1 MKIGKLNQSLLV
13 AILALVLVVSS
24 LTAYAVVLFSFRVNG
39 NTNGNT
45 DTIGSSVI
53 SAEMTQT
60 TLDFTT
66 PGKKIDLPLTVKSTA
81 KTNVTYNF
89 GLSVAATDGS
99 SVTSDELTRLSSAI
113 LVYLDGDF
121 CGTLASLTANG
132 EAKLGTN
139 YLVGS
144 GTEHTRTHTW
154 QFELHIA
161 TEAALLGK
169 NIDVKIATYI
179 SSVDYTKYMFVSN
192 SDDFVKAADD
202 TNSGLVDKTQTI
214 VLADDVTL
222 SQAVEFANPV
232 NIELNGNTL
241 TLGANITLSGEG
253 MYTLSSCNKLSN
265 SPNVGGGKILLDG
278 EKAALDIADFT
289 SFDGTNIGAQ
299 YSANTQAVKYSAE
312 LVYNLLQ
319 TRMPT
324 NLADGVQSGDAID
337 PFGALGF
344 YKNAAN
350 VAVVGDCTYADG
362 VITANNV
369 TATSQTSVTV
379 TVWAQS
385 FTCGLRVVGG
395 DNATTL
401 QSLLANELK
410 HIPNSTTIDAV
421 TYDVFLPKYIEGK
434 NMRIEWASSDPD
446 SISADGKLADVLKEN
461 TTVTLYA
468 TIYVNDGVYATTTF
482 TFKVTSQTR
491 ETKFKYLVA
500 QLSPIKLTK
509 VYKGETDA
517 YYYLPVVDSTNAN
530 DYRTKFTM
538 YNNDN
543 SSVTWAAFRDI
554 GLTNLTYTVKSG
566 YNFITFDS
574 TAQAVYLNSATFYTF
589 AQMTVTGDFGDGE
602 TYTENVNVIIEL
614 GSNSEL
620 YELVFSYVE
629 KTINDV
635 DILQNMLDTRVMYGA
650 KYECGDFYLPAEY
663 QGIAITCAPATANG
677 SGISAI
683 TKETVKGEEM
693 WRVTV
698 DPTKFASS
706 ESSQGIK
713 VTVKK
718 DGDTSDGQNRVLYV
732 VAPAVIKPDS
742 DGFANYS
749 VFNSVKY
756 QTVQKYSYTVDDTDK
771 LEERIKALPTVT
783 VSEADNALDVS
794 KRTGFVTNNDG
805 TVTNTTADYIL
816 AVDVNRVFE
825 LKLYVGNDSGASN
838 SHNKAYQFAQLLAW
852 ATGSDKANLPVTVTG
867 YSGTATSEVKSDG
880 KSYMNTT
887 ETAVLKAF
895 LISDVGFTEA
905 EYDTWWAKAT
915 TTPENGRVID
925 DYTKITELAA
935 SMSLS
940 NGMNYFK
947 YTELLQWA
955 LNEKDFDGIAA
966 GGNNQDSPPNLGT
979 IGLNNIDMSGGK
991 GVTSTTLDWTS
1002 NPSNWTVS
1010 AINSSAWD
1018 RYKQSKYYT
1027 QSTVYVEDHT
1037 EYISDAEAQ
1046 CIMAFWFGISTQTNA
1061 KAYAQAFL
1069 NACIIPTYLHEDGA
1083 GILVNAIYGKLREK
1097 ETIGFTVAM
1106 TDGVP
1111 QVSILDYS
1119 VEGVNSYLGLTSF
1132 VASGSVSSNKV
1143 VLPAFI
1149 TTSSVNGCFNR
1160 VTKLDADRTET
1171 KLTKFV
1177 MKACTSGYTTLDLT
1191 TLSRLTDVAHMD
1203 FSYNSGISSI
1213 GDVLNLDIKKISY
1226 LDVYG
1231 VDVHGKYLTYVLE
1244 NIKVNNTGATIY
1256 YRNNENERTAYAATS
1271 TSTSDELRFLNELTK
1286 VDSPYLLLANKL
1298 NAGNG
1303 DKTVQWYVNEGNP
1316 AYLIDDAGIDKFDTV
1331 ATAEAMGMLMSNYY
1345 ACTNDVTVKYKDV
1358 TYNLQKNNVYKISYI
1373 DGTNPQFVFTKIGTT
1388 LDGVVTE
1395 TPDVNN
1401 IDWTVATVEK
1411 KQTSEQISA
1420 TNDADPIYTSLTFGN
1435 LKTESDDNNYS
1446 TIVPLTSYGWWGY
1459 KATQLYFGN
1468 SSMPVYAVYSI
1479 KKTVKVEYVYRFY
1492 PNGVRCITKH
1502 YLKGNSVIDVEYTE
1516 SDYLEFSVTEYRTY
1530 TLYFAHTSNSNVSTN
1545 TNLSQILNSSIGTSS
1560 NTQSDFESFRVGSTS
1575 GTKYVYRENGHAI
1588 YSVSD
1593 NGCTASF
1600 STDTTFS
1607 GSSVSDVKAS
1617 MENELSKLTSTD
1629 SAYIA
1634 NIKSDK
1640 SYTENTFITYTNP
1653 IVSTSDLTNA
1663 MDKATAAMDR
1673 NNYVLYKYTGTT
1685 VTDSPYVVEG
1695 ESRLMSCTQNQ
1706 GYRLRFTVGSGSTAG
1721 YSFTTIS
1728 LVENAAAINMQA
1740 ILTEANQH
1748 INDGLFGNYY
1758 GNYYCYNGNTRTIG
1772 NVTYTN
1778 GYVYRL
1784 LLKADRSGF
1793 YFEHDN
1799 LPDERK
1805 TFTSYGTSSALVSEL
1820 VKALNKSSGCLS
1832 KGAIVYYRADNGDK
1846 DAFYAKGLYE
1856 LTYNSSTKI
1865 YYFKSMGGLGNQNM
1879 DITKDSSGNEAAA
1892 TFLLNSIVGQ
1902 NLSASGIS
1910 KFTNIRYIGTTS
1922 SSFYSGTGGSE
1933 QVEIVA
1939 RIVDGDTVYER
1950 YFLVTVSA

>member
-45 DTIGSSVI
+45 DTIGGSVI

-66 PGKKIDLPLTVKSTA
+66 PGEKIDLPLTVKSTA

-169 NIDVKIATYI
+169 NIDVKIATYV

-192 SDDFVKAADD
+192 ADDFVKAADD

-253 MYTLSSCNKLSN
+253 MYTLSSCNKLAN
-265 SPNVGGGKILLDG
+265 SPSIGSGNILLDG

-289 SFDGTNIGAQ
+289 SLDGTNIGAQ
-299 YSANTQAVKYSAE
+299 YSANTQVYDYSAD
-312 LVYNLLQ
+312 LVGNLL
-319 TRMPT
+319 RDRVSA
-324 NLADGVQSGDAID
+324 NLANGVQSGETIGM
-337 PFGALGF
+337 FGALDF
-344 YKNAAN
+344 YANIAN
-350 VAVVGDCTYADG
+350 VTLDGDCTYNNG
-362 VITANNV
+362 KITASNI
-369 TATSQTSVTV
+369 TATSQTSVAV
-379 TVWAQS
+379 AVGAYN

-395 DNATTL
+395 DNAATL
-401 QSLLANELK
+401 SGILADELK
-410 HIPNSTTIDAV
+410 HIPNTIVGDAV

-434 NMRIEWASSDPD
+434 NVRIEWASSDPD

-530 DYRTKFTM
+530 DYRTQFTM

-635 DILQNMLDTRVMYGA
+635 DILQNMLDTRVKYGA

-683 TKETVKGEEM
+683 TKETVNGEEM

-718 DGDTSDGQNRVLYV
+718 DGDTSDGQNLVLYV

-756 QTVQKYSYTVDDTDK
+756 QTVQKYSYTVDDK
-771 LEERIKALPTVT
+771 LEERLALLPDVT
-783 VSEADNALDVS
+783 VSAADKELAVS
-794 KRTGFVTNNDG
+794 KRTGFVTNSDG
-805 TVTNTTADYIL
+805 AVTNTTADYIL
-816 AVDVNRVFE
+816 AVDADNVKE
-825 LKLYVGNDSGASN
+825 LKFAVGNDSGASN

-852 ATGSDKANLPVTVTG
+852 ATGDVKDATLPVAVTG

-895 LISDVGFTEA
+895 LISDVGFNEA
-905 EYDTWWAKAT
+905 EYDSLWKKAT
-915 TTPENGRVID
+915 TSPSGRVID
-925 DYTKITELAA
+925 DYTEITSLAA
-935 SMSLS
+935 SMSVS
-940 NGMNYFK
+940 ASDKKTYFK
-947 YTELLQWA
+947 YTEMLQWA
-955 LNEKDFDGIAA
+955 LNEKDFPGA
-966 GGNNQDSPPNLGT
+966 GGSSIYSPPNLSYVGKY
-979 IGLNNIDMSGGK
+979 NIDMSGSGTNY
-991 GVTSTTLDWTS
+991 TSKVLNWDS
-1002 NPSNWTVS
+1002 NPSNWERGWVRS
-1010 AINSSAWD
+1010 WD
-1018 RYKQSKYYT
+1018 RSKYNDGDY
-1027 QSTVYVEDHT
+1027 YVEDQT

-1046 CIMAFWFGISTQTNA
+1046 CIMAFWFGIDSTQTNA
-1061 KAYAQAFL
+1061 KAFAAAFL
-1069 NACIIPTYLHEDGA
+1069 KACIVPTYLDEDGA
-1083 GILVNAIYGKLREK
+1083 GVLVNAIYDKLQ
-1097 ETIGFTVAM
+1097 TSGSSFTVAM

-1119 VEGVNSYLGLTSF
+1119 VEGVNNYLGLTSF
-1132 VASGSVSSNKV
+1132 VVSGSVSSNKV

-1177 MKACTSGYTTLDLT
+1177 MKACTSGYTTLELT
-1191 TLSRLTDVAHMD
+1191 TLSRLTDVSHMD
-1203 FSYNSGISSI
+1203 FSYNNGISSI

-1231 VDVHGKYLTYVLE
+1231 VNVSGKYLEYVLE
-1244 NIKVNNTGATIY
+1244 NIKVNNTSATIY
-1256 YRNNENERTAYAATS
+1256 YNNNTVHTAYTATT
-1271 TSTSDELRFLNELTK
+1271 TSTSDELRFLKELTN
-1286 VDSPYLLLANKL
+1286 VDSPYLLLANKV
-1298 NAGNG
+1298 NVGNG

-1316 AYLIDDAGIDKFDTV
+1316 AYLVNDAVVDKFS
-1331 ATAEAMGMLMSNYY
+1331 EISIKEEMGRLMSNYY
-1345 ACTNDVTVKYKDV
+1345 ACTADVTV
-1358 TYNLQKNNVYKISYI
+1358 TYNGTTYDLRKNNVYQISYEVQ
-1373 DGTNPQFVFTKIGTT
+1373 GTSSTGSFVFTSVGTFESA
-1388 LDGVVTE
+1388 VTE
-1395 TPDVNN
+1395 TPDGNN
-1401 IDWTVATVEK
+1401 IDWTGATTNTTQDYVE
-1411 KQTSEQISA
+1411 TVSTA
-1420 TNDADPIYTSLTFGN
+1420 TTPEEPYYTERYYN
-1435 LKTESDDNNYS
+1435 SDTDNNLS
-1446 TIVPLTSYGWWGY
+1446 EIGNVSSLLTSNIGRI
-1459 KATQLYFGN
+1459 YFGN
-1468 SSMPVYAVYSI
+1468 RAW
-1479 KKTVKVEYVYRFY
+1479 TYVYGLYKVDKVDTLVSTYRLY
-1492 PNGVRCITKH
+1492 PNGTRTIIKR
-1502 YLKGNSVIDVEYTE
+1502 YLKDFSVVDVEY
-1516 SDYLEFSVTEYRTY
+1516 SDGDYIEFSVTETRTY
-1530 TLYFAHTSNSNVSTN
+1530 NLYFVKTDNASNVT
-1545 TNLSQILNSSIGTSS
+1545 QILKDSLPSWWGGTIDTSAYQAFTYNNTSYTYKQNSGAYYTSTFIS
-1560 NTQSDFESFRVGSTS
+1560 RMGSTKS
-1575 GTKYVYRENGHAI
+1575 I
-1588 YSVSD
+1588 
-1593 NGCTASF
+1593 TA
-1600 STDTTFS
+1600 
-1607 GSSVSDVKAS
+1607 
-1617 MENELSKLTSTD
+1617 TSTD
-1629 SAYIA
+1629 SAYSQMVTYITGLS
-1634 NIKSDK
+1634 KTSPE
-1640 SYTENTFITYTNP
+1640 YTDNVVTAVSKVENVLFTYTNP
-1653 IVSTSDLTNA
+1653 IAASADITNA
-1663 MDKATAAMDR
+1663 IDKATAAMDV
-1673 NNYVLYKYTGTT
+1673 NNRVLYKYTGAT
-1685 VTDSPYVVEG
+1685 VTDNYYENGNPVSKEYT
-1695 ESRLMSCTQNQ
+1695 RNQ
-1706 GYRLRFTVGSGSTAG
+1706 GYRLTFAASGGTMLGG
-1721 YSFTTIS
+1721 YSLAKYTLQETADA
-1728 LVENAAAINMQA
+1728 VNMQA
-1740 ILTEANQH
+1740 ILTEANLH
-1748 INDGLFGNYY
+1748 VNDGLFGNYY
-1758 GNYYCYNGNTRTIG
+1758 GNYYCYNGDTRTIG
-1772 NVTYTN
+1772 NVTYTK

-1799 LPDERK
+1799 LPDVKK
-1805 TFTSYGTSSALVSEL
+1805 TFTIYNDADSFMDALVN
-1820 VKALNKSSGCLS
+1820 ALNNSVGCL
-1832 KGAIVYYRADNGDK
+1832 KEGAIVYYNGGQSTY
-1846 DAFYAKGLYE
+1846 YAKGLFE
-1856 LTYNSSTKI
+1856 LTRNEQTLT
-1865 YYFKSMGGLGNQNM
+1865 YYFKSMGGLGNQTSPKDTGTFM
-1879 DITKDSSGNEAAA
+1879 LSSIT
-1892 TFLLNSIVGQ
+1892 GQ
-1902 NLSASGIS
+1902 NLSINGIS
-1910 KFTNIRYIGTTS
+1910 KFTNIRYIGSDTTDY
-1922 SSFYSGTGGSE
+1922 YSGTGGSE

>member
-66 PGKKIDLPLTVKSTA
+66 PGEKIDLPLTVKSTA
-81 KTNVTYNF
+81 KTNATYNF

-169 NIDVKIATYI
+169 NIDVKIATYV

-192 SDDFVKAADD
+192 ADDFVKAADD

-232 NIELNGNTL
+232 NLELNGNTL

-265 SPNVGGGKILLDG
+265 SPNVGSGKILLDG

-289 SFDGTNIGAQ
+289 SLDGTNIGAQ

-324 NLADGVQSGDAID
+324 NLADGVQSGDTID

-344 YKNAAN
+344 YQNAAN
-350 VAVVGDCTYADG
+350 VTLDGDCTYNNG
-362 VITANNV
+362 KITASNI
-369 TATSQTSVTV
+369 TATSQTSVAV
-379 TVWAQS
+379 AVGAYN

-395 DNATTL
+395 NNAATL
-401 QSLLANELK
+401 SGILANELK
-410 HIPNSTTIDAV
+410 HIPNTIVGDAV
-421 TYDVFLPKYIEGK
+421 TYDVFLPKYIDGK
-434 NMRIEWASSDPD
+434 NVRIEWASSDPD

-530 DYRTKFTM
+530 DYRTQFTM
-538 YNNDN
+538 YKNDN

-620 YELVFSYVE
+620 YELVFSHVE
-629 KTINDV
+629 KTMNDV
-635 DILQNMLDTRVMYGA
+635 DILQNLLDTRVTYGA
-650 KYECGDFYLPAEY
+650 KYEKGDFYLPTAY
-663 QGIAITCAPATANG
+663 QGIDITCQPATTSG
-677 SGISAI
+677 SGISSI
-683 TKETVKGEEM
+683 TKVNVDGEDK
-693 WRVTV
+693 WHVAV
-698 DPTKFASS
+698 DPAKFTSG

-756 QTVQKYSYTVDDTDK
+756 QTVQKYSYAVDDK
-771 LEERIKALPTVT
+771 LEERLALLPDVT
-783 VSEADNALDVS
+783 VSAADKELAVS
-794 KRTGFVTNNDG
+794 KRTGFVTNSDG
-805 TVTNTTADYIL
+805 VVTNTTADYIL
-816 AVDVNRVFE
+816 AVDADNVKE
-825 LKLYVGNDSGASN
+825 LKFAVGNDSGASN

-852 ATGSDKANLPVTVTG
+852 ATGSDKAYLPVTVTG

-895 LISDVGFTEA
+895 LISDVGFNEA
-905 EYDTWWAKAT
+905 EYDSLWKKAT
-915 TTPENGRVID
+915 TSPKGRVID
-925 DYTKITELAA
+925 DYTEITELAA
-935 SMSLS
+935 SMSVS
-940 NGMNYFK
+940 ASDKKTYFK
-947 YTELLQWA
+947 YTEMLQWA
-955 LNEKDFDGIAA
+955 LNEKDFPGA
-966 GGNNQDSPPNLGT
+966 GGSSIYSPPNLSYVGKY
-979 IGLNNIDMSGGK
+979 NIDMSGSGTNY
-991 GVTSTTLDWTS
+991 TSKVLNWDS
-1002 NPSNWTVS
+1002 NPSNWERGET
-1010 AINSSAWD
+1010 SSWD
-1018 RYKQSKYYT
+1018 RSKYNDGDY
-1027 QSTVYVEDHT
+1027 YVEDQT

-1046 CIMAFWFGISTQTNA
+1046 CIMAFWFGIDSTQTNA

-1069 NACIIPTYLHEDGA
+1069 NACIVPTYLHEDGA
-1083 GILVNAIYGKLREK
+1083 GRLVKAIYDKLQ
-1097 ETIGFTVAM
+1097 TSGSSFTVAM

-1119 VEGVNSYLGLTSF
+1119 VEGVNNYLGLTSF
-1132 VASGSVSSNKV
+1132 VVSGNVSNNKV

-1177 MKACTSGYTTLDLT
+1177 MKACTSGYTTLELT
-1191 TLSRLTDVAHMD
+1191 TLSRLTDVSHMD
-1203 FSYNSGISSI
+1203 FSYNNGISSI

-1231 VDVHGKYLTYVLE
+1231 VNVKGKYLEYVLE
-1244 NIKVNNTGATIY
+1244 NIKVNNTTATIY
-1256 YRNNENERTAYAATS
+1256 YSNNENNHTAYVATS
-1271 TSTSDELRFLNELTK
+1271 TSTSDELRFLKELTN
-1286 VDSPYLLLANKL
+1286 VDSPYLLLANKV
-1298 NAGNG
+1298 NVGNG
-1303 DKTVQWYVNEGNP
+1303 DKIVQWYVNEGNP
-1316 AYLIDDAGIDKFDTV
+1316 AYLVNDAGVDKFTEIS
-1331 ATAEAMGMLMSNYY
+1331 TKEAMGRLMSNYY
-1345 ACTNDVTVKYKDV
+1345 ACTADVTVAYNGK
-1358 TYNLQKNNVYKISYI
+1358 TYDLHQNNVYQISYETQ
-1373 DGTNPQFVFTKIGTT
+1373 GTSSTGSFEFKSVGAFESA
-1388 LDGVVTE
+1388 VTE
-1395 TPDVNN
+1395 TPDGNN
-1401 IDWTVATVEK
+1401 IDWTGATTNTTQDYVETVSTPTVEEPVYTGITVNNLG
-1411 KQTSEQISA
+1411 QEVGQYTLIASDTSWWGTGFTIRFGNTNSA
-1420 TNDADPIYTSLTFGN
+1420 TIYALYSVTKLVT
-1435 LKTESDDNNYS
+1435 LES
-1446 TIVPLTSYGWWGY
+1446 
-1459 KATQLYFGN
+1459 
-1468 SSMPVYAVYSI
+1468 
-1479 KKTVKVEYVYRFY
+1479 VYRFY
-1492 PNGVRCITKH
+1492 PNGTRYIVKR
-1502 YLKGNSVIDVEYTE
+1502 YLKNDSVVEAEYNDGDYFEYRVTE
-1516 SDYLEFSVTEYRTY
+1516 SRTY
-1530 TLYFAHTSNSNVSTN
+1530 TLYFVKTSRNSNSLTQIFNATVGRVN
-1545 TNLSQILNSSIGTSS
+1545 TNNYNSFTYNNTTYTYRQNGHVYYTSS
-1560 NTQSDFESFRVGSTS
+1560 
-1575 GTKYVYRENGHAI
+1575 A
-1588 YSVSD
+1588 
-1593 NGCTASF
+1593 TA
-1600 STDTTFS
+1600 TMGNKTIAATT
-1607 GSSVSDVKAS
+1607 
-1617 MENELSKLTSTD
+1617 TD
-1629 SAYIA
+1629 SAYSQMVNYLSALSPSSTEYID
-1634 NIKSDK
+1634 NIVNNSSAVE
-1640 SYTENTFITYTNP
+1640 SYVFTYTNP
-1653 IVSTSDLTNA
+1653 IATSADITNA
-1663 MDKATAAMDR
+1663 IDKATAAMDV
-1673 NNYVLYKYTGTT
+1673 NNRVLYKYTGAT
-1685 VTDSPYVVEG
+1685 VTDNYYENGNPVSKQY
-1695 ESRLMSCTQNQ
+1695 TANQ
-1706 GYRLRFTVGSGSTAG
+1706 GYRLSFAASSGTSTGG
-1721 YSFTTIS
+1721 YSLSTIN

-1740 ILTEANQH
+1740 ILVEANQH

-1758 GNYYCYNGNTRTIG
+1758 GNYYCYNGTTRTVG

-1784 LLKADRSGF
+1784 MLNSDRTSF
-1793 YFEHDN
+1793 YFEYGDS
-1799 LPDERK
+1799 LGVKK
-1805 TFTSYGTSSALVSEL
+1805 TFTTYTTYTSFMQALVD
-1820 VKALNKSSGCLS
+1820 ALNNSTGCL
-1832 KGAIVYYRADNGDK
+1832 KEGAIAYYTGTK
-1846 DAFYAKGLYE
+1846 DIFYAKGLFE
-1856 LTYNSSTKI
+1856 LTYNPETMV
-1865 YYFKSMGGLGNQNM
+1865 YYFKSFGGLGNQTSPKDTGTFM
-1879 DITKDSSGNEAAA
+1879 LSSIT
-1892 TFLLNSIVGQ
+1892 GQ
-1902 NLSASGIS
+1902 NLSINGIS
-1910 KFTNIRYIGTTS
+1910 KFTNIRYIGSDTTDY
-1922 SSFYSGTGGSE
+1922 YSGTGGSE

>member
-66 PGKKIDLPLTVKSTA
+66 PGEKIDLPLTVKSTA

-113 LVYLDGDF
+113 LVYLDGNF

-169 NIDVKIATYI
+169 NIDVKIATYV

-192 SDDFVKAADD
+192 ADDFVKAADD

-253 MYTLSSCNKLSN
+253 MYTLSSCNKLAN
-265 SPNVGGGKILLDG
+265 SPSIGSGNILLDG

-289 SFDGTNIGAQ
+289 SLDGTNIGAQ
-299 YSANTQAVKYSAE
+299 YSANTQAAKYSAE

-324 NLADGVQSGDAID
+324 NLADGVQSGDTID

-350 VAVVGDCTYADG
+350 VAVVGDCTYNNG
-362 VITANNV
+362 VITASQV

-379 TVWAQS
+379 TVGGQS

-395 DNATTL
+395 DNAATL
-401 QSLLANELK
+401 SGILADELK
-410 HIPNSTTIDAV
+410 HIPNTIVGDAV
-421 TYDVFLPKYIEGK
+421 TYDVFLPKYIDGK
-434 NMRIEWASSDPD
+434 NVRIEWASSDPD

-530 DYRTKFTM
+530 DYRTQFTM

-635 DILQNMLDTRVMYGA
+635 DILQNMLDTRVKYGA

-683 TKETVKGEEM
+683 TKENVNGEEM

-756 QTVQKYSYTVDDTDK
+756 QTVQKYSYAVDDK
-771 LEERIKALPTVT
+771 LEERLALLPDVT
-783 VSEADNALDVS
+783 VSAADKELAVS
-794 KRTGFVTNNDG
+794 KRTGFVTNSDG
-805 TVTNTTADYIL
+805 AVTNTTADYIL
-816 AVDVNRVFE
+816 AVDADNVKE
-825 LKLYVGNDSGASN
+825 LKFAVGNDSGASN

-852 ATGSDKANLPVTVTG
+852 ATGDVKDATLPVAVTG
-867 YSGTATSEVKSDG
+867 YSVGGTTEVISDG
-880 KSYMNTT
+880 KKYMNAS

-895 LISDVGFTEA
+895 LISDVGFTE
-905 EYDTWWAKAT
+905 EQYKTLWAKAT
-915 TTPENGRVID
+915 TTPNGRVID
-925 DYTKITELAA
+925 DYTEITSLAA
-935 SMSLS
+935 SMSS
-940 NGMNYFK
+940 SSGMTYFK

-955 LNEKDFDGIAA
+955 LNEKDFPGA
-966 GGNNQDSPPNLGT
+966 GGQSVYSPPNLGT
-979 IGLNNIDMSGGK
+979 IGLYNVDMSGGN
-991 GVTSTTLDWTS
+991 GTSSTTLNWSS
-1002 NPSNWTVS
+1002 NPSTWSYVTPSGWGEV
-1010 AINSSAWD
+1010 
-1018 RYKQSKYYT
+1018 YKRSKYYK
-1027 QSTVYVEDHT
+1027 QSTVYIEDQT

-1046 CIMAFWFGISTQTNA
+1046 CIMAFWFGVDSNANKTNA
-1061 KAYAQAFL
+1061 KAFATAFL
-1069 NACIIPTYLHEDGA
+1069 KACIVPTYLDEDGA
-1083 GILVNAIYGKLREK
+1083 GILVNAIYDKLREN
-1097 ETIGFTVAM
+1097 ETGGFAVGI

-1119 VEGVNSYLGLTSF
+1119 VEGVNNYLGLTSF
-1132 VASGSVSSNKV
+1132 VVSGSVSSNKV
-1143 VLPAFI
+1143 VLPVFI

-1177 MKACTSGYTTLDLT
+1177 MKACTSGYTTLELT
-1191 TLSRLTDVAHMD
+1191 TLSRLTDVSHMD
-1203 FSYNSGISSI
+1203 FSYNNGISSI

-1231 VDVHGKYLTYVLE
+1231 VNVSGKYLEYVLE
-1244 NIKVNNTGATIY
+1244 NIKVNNTSATIY
-1256 YRNNENERTAYAATS
+1256 YNNNTVHTAYTATT

-1303 DKTVQWYVNEGNP
+1303 DKTVQWYVNKGNP
-1316 AYLIDDAGIDKFDTV
+1316 AYLVNDAGVDKFSEISTK
-1331 ATAEAMGMLMSNYY
+1331 EAMGRLMSNYY
-1345 ACTNDVTVKYKDV
+1345 ACTADVTV
-1358 TYNLQKNNVYKISYI
+1358 TYNGTTYDLSKNNVYKISYQVHSTAG
-1373 DGTNPQFVFTKIGTT
+1373 DGIFAFDVVGTF
-1388 LDGVVTE
+1388 DQSVTE
-1395 TPDVNN
+1395 IPDKNN
-1401 IDWTVATVEK
+1401 IDWTGATIDLPGNYVETISVAVDEEPYYTDRTVSNLAEIGTVEDLTDSTLADNK
-1411 KQTSEQISA
+1411 KYVDFKNPDSWLRTLGFYRVTRTVYLISE
-1420 TNDADPIYTSLTFGN
+1420 
-1435 LKTESDDNNYS
+1435 
-1446 TIVPLTSYGWWGY
+1446 
-1459 KATQLYFGN
+1459 
-1468 SSMPVYAVYSI
+1468 
-1479 KKTVKVEYVYRFY
+1479 YRLY
-1492 PNGVRCITKH
+1492 PNGKRYITKT
-1502 YLKGNSVIDVEYTE
+1502 YLSDNAVKSVEYADR
-1516 SDYLEFSVTEYRTY
+1516 DYFQFDVIEKRIY
-1530 TLYFAHTSNSNVSTN
+1530 TLYFIKTTANSN
-1545 TNLSQILNSSIGTSS
+1545 NLVQILKGSATTTAGTPSTTNFEEHTVFYYGQDY
-1560 NTQSDFESFRVGSTS
+1560 NTPYT
-1575 GTKYVYRENGHAI
+1575 YRQNGHA
-1588 YSVSD
+1588 YYTSSA
-1593 NGCTASF
+1593 TA
-1600 STDTTFS
+1600 TMGNNTIAATT
-1607 GSSVSDVKAS
+1607 
-1617 MENELSKLTSTD
+1617 TD
-1629 SAYIA
+1629 SAYSQMVNYLSTLSPTSTEYID
-1634 NIKSDK
+1634 NIVNNSSAVE
-1640 SYTENTFITYTNP
+1640 SYVFTYTNP
-1653 IVSTSDLTNA
+1653 IAASSDITNA
-1663 MDKATAAMDR
+1663 IDKATAAMDV
-1673 NNYVLYKYTGTT
+1673 NNRVLYKYTGAT
-1685 VTDSPYVVEG
+1685 VTDNYYENGNPVSKKYT
-1695 ESRLMSCTQNQ
+1695 RNQ
-1706 GYRLRFTVGSGSTAG
+1706 GYRLSFAASSGTSTGG
-1721 YSFTTIS
+1721 YSLSTIN
-1728 LVENAAAINMQA
+1728 LVENAAAVNMQA
-1740 ILTEANQH
+1740 ILTEANLH
-1748 INDGLFGNYY
+1748 VNDGLFGNYY
-1758 GNYYCYNGNTRTIG
+1758 GNYYCYNGTTRTIG

-1784 LLKADRSGF
+1784 LLNSDRTSF

-1799 LPDERK
+1799 LPDARK
-1805 TFTSYGTSSALVSEL
+1805 TFTTYGSSNALVSEL
-1820 VKALNKSSGCLS
+1820 VNALNKSSGCLS
-1832 KGAIVYYRADNGDK
+1832 EGAIVYYRADNGDK

-1865 YYFKSMGGLGNQNM
+1865 YYFKSMGGLGNQSM
-1879 DITKDSSGNEAAA
+1879 DITKSGTTETAA
-1892 TFLLNSIVGQ
+1892 TFLLSSIVGQ

>member
-144 GTEHTRTHTW
+144 GTEHARTHTW

-169 NIDVKIATYI
+169 NIDVKIATYV

-192 SDDFVKAADD
+192 ADDFVKAADD

-253 MYTLSSCNKLSN
+253 MYTLSSCNKLAN
-265 SPNVGGGKILLDG
+265 SPNVGSGKILLDG
-278 EKAALDIADFT
+278 EKAVLDIADFT
-289 SFDGTNIGAQ
+289 SLDGTNIGAQ

-319 TRMPT
+319 TRMQT
-324 NLADGVQSGDAID
+324 NLADGVQSGGKID

-350 VAVVGDCTYADG
+350 VAVVDYCTYADG
-362 VITANNV
+362 VITASQV

-379 TVWAQS
+379 TVGAQS
-385 FTCGLRVVGG
+385 FICGLRVVGG

-434 NMRIEWASSDPD
+434 NVRIEWASSDPD

-530 DYRTKFTM
+530 DYRTQFTM
-538 YNNDN
+538 YNNDK

-635 DILQNMLDTRVMYGA
+635 DILQNMLDTRVKYGA

-683 TKETVKGEEM
+683 TKETVNGEEM

-713 VTVKK
+713 VTVIKE
-718 DGDTSDGQNRVLYV
+718 GDTSNGQQRILYV

-756 QTVQKYSYTVDDTDK
+756 QTVQKYDYTKDSK
-771 LEERIKALPTVT
+771 LEERIKALPTVP
-783 VSEADNALDVS
+783 VNEADKALKAS
-794 KRTGFVTNNDG
+794 ELTGFVVDKTKG
-805 TVTNTTADYIL
+805 TVTNATADYIL
-816 AVDVNRVFE
+816 AVDADNVTE
-825 LKLYVGNDSGASN
+825 LKFAVGNDSGASN
-838 SHNKAYQFAQLLAW
+838 SHDKAYQFAQLLAW
-852 ATGSDKANLPVTVTG
+852 ATGDVKDAPLPVAVTG
-867 YSGTATSEVKSDG
+867 YSGAATSEVKSDG
-880 KSYMNTT
+880 KSYMNAT

-895 LISDVGFTEA
+895 LISNVGFTEEKYKELWA
-905 EYDTWWAKAT
+905 EAT
-915 TTPENGRVID
+915 TTPKGRVID
-925 DYTKITELAA
+925 DYTEITSLAA

-955 LNEKDFDGIAA
+955 LNEKDFPGA
-966 GGNNQDSPPNLGT
+966 GGQSKDSPPNLGT
-979 IGLNNIDMSGGK
+979 IGLYNVDMSGGS
-991 GVTSTTLDWTS
+991 GDTSTTLNWST
-1002 NPSNWTVS
+1002 NPSNWTS
-1010 AINSSAWD
+1010 TPMQGD
-1018 RYKQSKYYT
+1018 RYTEAWQKSKYYT

-1037 EYISDAEAQ
+1037 EYISDPEAQ
-1046 CIMAFWFGISTQTNA
+1046 CIMAFWFGIDSNSNKTNA

-1069 NACIIPTYLHEDGA
+1069 NACIVPTYLHEDGA
-1083 GILVNAIYGKLREK
+1083 GILVNAIYDKLRES
-1097 ETIGFTVAM
+1097 ETTGFTVAM
-1106 TDGVP
+1106 TDSVP

-1119 VEGVNSYLGLTSF
+1119 VEGVNNYLALKSF
-1132 VASGSVSSNKV
+1132 VVSGNVSNNKV

-1160 VTKLDADRTET
+1160 VTKLDADRAET

-1177 MKACTSGYTTLDLT
+1177 MKACTSGHTTLDLT
-1191 TLSRLTDVAHMD
+1191 TLSRLTDVAYMD
-1203 FSYNSGISSI
+1203 FSYNIGVSSI

-1226 LDVYG
+1226 LDVYE
-1231 VDVHGKYLTYVLE
+1231 VNVVGKYLKYVLE
-1244 NIKVNNTGATIY
+1244 NVKVNQPSASIY
-1256 YRNNENERTAYAATS
+1256 YSNNNVHTEYFTTT

-1303 DKTVQWYVNEGNP
+1303 DKTVQWYVNKGNP
-1316 AYLIDDAGIDKFDTV
+1316 AYLVDHACVDNFTEVD
-1331 ATAEAMGMLMSNYY
+1331 TAEAMSRLMSNYY
-1345 ACTNDVTVKYKDV
+1345 ACTADVTVE
-1358 TYNLQKNNVYKISYI
+1358 YNGKTHILKENNVYKISYVMQ
-1373 DGTNPQFVFTKIGTT
+1373 DTSSTGSFEFKSVGTFESAVA
-1388 LDGVVTE
+1388 E
-1395 TPDVNN
+1395 TPDGNN
-1401 IDWTVATVEK
+1401 IDWTGATINSTQNYVE
-1411 KQTSEQISA
+1411 TVSTAATPEEPYYTERYYNSDNDNNLSEIGKVSTLI
-1420 TNDADPIYTSLTFGN
+1420 TNDSYWGTSIRFGN
-1435 LKTESDDNNYS
+1435 RNVRVFELHRVD
-1446 TIVPLTSYGWWGY
+1446 
-1459 KATQLYFGN
+1459 
-1468 SSMPVYAVYSI
+1468 
-1479 KKTVKVEYVYRFY
+1479 KVVSLVSAYRLY
-1492 PNGVRCITKH
+1492 PNGTRTITKR
-1502 YLKGNSVIDVEYTE
+1502 YLKGYSVVDVEY
-1516 SDYLEFSVTEYRTY
+1516 SDGDYIEFSVTEVRTY
-1530 TLYFAHTSNSNVSTN
+1530 SLYFAKTSRNSTN
-1545 TNLSQILNSSIGTSS
+1545 LTQILKDSLGTLATSS
-1560 NTQSDFESFRVGSTS
+1560 YDYFTYNNTRYTYRQNGEAYYTSTFTAQMGSTKS
-1575 GTKYVYRENGHAI
+1575 I
-1588 YSVSD
+1588 
-1593 NGCTASF
+1593 TA
-1600 STDTTFS
+1600 
-1607 GSSVSDVKAS
+1607 
-1617 MENELSKLTSTD
+1617 TSTD
-1629 SAYIA
+1629 SAYQQMETYIRGLS
-1634 NIKSDK
+1634 KTSK
-1640 SYTENTFITYTNP
+1640 EYTDNVVTTGGKVESVLFTYTNP
-1653 IVSTSDLTNA
+1653 IASTSDVTNA
-1663 MDKATAAMDR
+1663 IDKATAAMDST
-1673 NNYVLYKYTGTT
+1673 NYVLYKYTGADTT
-1685 VTDSPYVVEG
+1685 DDYVVNG
-1695 ESRLMSCTQNQ
+1695 VAMPQVSYAQNQ
-1706 GYRLRFTVGSGSTAG
+1706 GYRLRFTAGSGATAG
-1721 YSFTTIS
+1721 YSLSEFD
-1728 LVENAAAINMQA
+1728 LFEDAAAITMQA

-1748 INDGLFGNYY
+1748 INDALFGNYY
-1758 GNYYCYNGNTRTIG
+1758 GNYYCYNGTTRTIE
-1772 NVTYTN
+1772 NVTYTK

-1799 LPDERK
+1799 LPDAKK
-1805 TFTSYGTSSALVSEL
+1805 TFTTYGTSSALVGEL
-1820 VKALNKSSGCLS
+1820 VNALNKSSGCLS

-1856 LTYNSSTKI
+1856 LTYNSNTNI

-1939 RIVDGDTVYER
+1939 RIVDGDKVYER

>member
-66 PGKKIDLPLTVKSTA
+66 PGEKIDLPLTVKSTA

-89 GLSVAATDGS
+89 GLSVAAIDGS

-169 NIDVKIATYI
+169 NIDVKIATYV

-192 SDDFVKAADD
+192 ADDFVKAADD

-253 MYTLSSCNKLSN
+253 MYTLSSCNKLAN
-265 SPNVGGGKILLDG
+265 SPAIGNGKIILNSKD
-278 EKAALDIADFT
+278 AALDIADFT
-289 SFDGTNIGAQ
+289 SLDGTNIGAQ
-299 YSANTQAVKYSAE
+299 YSANTQVYDYSAD
-312 LVYNLLQ
+312 LVGNLL
-319 TRMPT
+319 RDRVST
-324 NLADGVQSGDAID
+324 NLANGVQSGETIGM
-337 PFGALGF
+337 FGALDF
-344 YKNAAN
+344 YANIAN
-350 VAVVGDCTYADG
+350 VTLDGDCTYNNG
-362 VITANNV
+362 KITASNI
-369 TATSQTSVTV
+369 TATSQTSVAV
-379 TVWAQS
+379 AVGAYN

-395 DNATTL
+395 DNAATL
-401 QSLLANELK
+401 SGILADELK
-410 HIPNSTTIDAV
+410 HIPNTIVGDAV

-434 NMRIEWASSDPD
+434 NVRIEWASSDPD

-530 DYRTKFTM
+530 DYRTQFTM

-635 DILQNMLDTRVMYGA
+635 DILQNMLDTRVKYGA

-683 TKETVKGEEM
+683 TKETVNGEEM

-756 QTVQKYSYTVDDTDK
+756 QTVQKYSYTVDDK
-771 LEERIKALPTVT
+771 LEERLALLPDVT
-783 VSEADNALDVS
+783 VSAADKDLAVS
-794 KRTGFVTNNDG
+794 KRTGFVTNSDG
-805 TVTNTTADYIL
+805 AVTNTTADYIL
-816 AVDVNRVFE
+816 AVDADNVKE
-825 LKLYVGNDSGASN
+825 LKFAVGNDSGASN

-852 ATGSDKANLPVTVTG
+852 ATGDVKDATLPVAVTG

-895 LISDVGFTEA
+895 LISDVGFTKA

-915 TTPENGRVID
+915 TTPKNGRVID
-925 DYTKITELAA
+925 DYTEITKLAA

-947 YTELLQWA
+947 YTEVMQWA
-955 LNEKDFDGIAA
+955 LNEKDFGVPDGAKS
-966 GGNNQDSPPNLGT
+966 QRLPPNMGA
-979 IGLNNIDMSGGK
+979 IGSYNIDMSGNGNN
-991 GVTSTTLDWTS
+991 TSSTVLNWSADPSSWKLDSNSSWTS
-1002 NPSNWTVS
+1002 
-1010 AINSSAWD
+1010 
-1018 RYKQSKYYT
+1018 SKYNNSFYD
-1027 QSTVYVEDHT
+1027 EDQT
-1037 EYISDAEAQ
+1037 EYISDPEAQ
-1046 CIMAFWFGISTQTNA
+1046 CIMAFWFGRSTEANA
-1061 KAYAQAFL
+1061 KKFAAAFL
-1069 NACIIPTYLHEDGA
+1069 KACIIPTYLHEDGA
-1083 GILVNAIYGKLREK
+1083 GILVNAIYDKLREN
-1097 ETIGFTVAM
+1097 ETGGFAVGI

-1119 VEGVNSYLGLTSF
+1119 VEGVNNYLGLTSF
-1132 VASGSVSSNKV
+1132 VVSGSLSSNKV

-1160 VTKLDADRTET
+1160 VTKLDADRMET

-1177 MKACTSGYTTLDLT
+1177 MKACTSGYTTLELT
-1191 TLSRLTDVAHMD
+1191 TLSRLTDVSHMD
-1203 FSYNSGISSI
+1203 FSYNNGISSI

-1231 VDVHGKYLTYVLE
+1231 VNVSGKYLEYVLE
-1244 NIKVNNTGATIY
+1244 NIKVNNTSATIY
-1256 YRNNENERTAYAATS
+1256 YNNNTVHTAYTATT
-1271 TSTSDELRFLNELTK
+1271 TSTSDELRFLKELTN
-1286 VDSPYLLLANKL
+1286 VDSPYLLLANKV
-1298 NAGNG
+1298 NVGNG

-1316 AYLIDDAGIDKFDTV
+1316 AYLVNDAGVDKFSEISTK
-1331 ATAEAMGMLMSNYY
+1331 EAMGRLMSNYY
-1345 ACTNDVTVKYKDV
+1345 ACTADVTV
-1358 TYNLQKNNVYKISYI
+1358 TYNGTTYDLRKNNVYQISYEVQ
-1373 DGTNPQFVFTKIGTT
+1373 GTSSTGSFVFKSVGTFESA
-1388 LDGVVTE
+1388 VTE
-1395 TPDVNN
+1395 TPDGNN
-1401 IDWTVATVEK
+1401 IDWTGATTNTTQDYVE
-1411 KQTSEQISA
+1411 TVSTA
-1420 TNDADPIYTSLTFGN
+1420 TTPEEPYYTERYYN
-1435 LKTESDDNNYS
+1435 SDTDNNLS
-1446 TIVPLTSYGWWGY
+1446 EIGNVSSLLTSNRGRI
-1459 KATQLYFGN
+1459 YFGN
-1468 SSMPVYAVYSI
+1468 RAW
-1479 KKTVKVEYVYRFY
+1479 TYVYGLYKVDKVDTLVSTYRLY
-1492 PNGVRCITKH
+1492 PNGTRTIIKR
-1502 YLKGNSVIDVEYTE
+1502 YLKDFSVVDVEY
-1516 SDYLEFSVTEYRTY
+1516 SDGDYIEFSVTETRTY
-1530 TLYFAHTSNSNVSTN
+1530 NLYFVKTDNASNVT
-1545 TNLSQILNSSIGTSS
+1545 QILKDSLPSWWGGTIDTSAYQAFTYNNTSYTYKQNSGAYYTSTFIS
-1560 NTQSDFESFRVGSTS
+1560 RMGSTKS
-1575 GTKYVYRENGHAI
+1575 I
-1588 YSVSD
+1588 
-1593 NGCTASF
+1593 TA
-1600 STDTTFS
+1600 
-1607 GSSVSDVKAS
+1607 A
-1617 MENELSKLTSTD
+1617 STD
-1629 SAYIA
+1629 SAYSQMVTYITGLS
-1634 NIKSDK
+1634 KTSPE
-1640 SYTENTFITYTNP
+1640 YTDNVVTAVSKVENVLFTYTNP
-1653 IVSTSDLTNA
+1653 IAASSDITNA
-1663 MDKATAAMDR
+1663 IDKATAAMDV
-1673 NNYVLYKYTGTT
+1673 NNRVLYKYTGAT
-1685 VTDSPYVVEG
+1685 VTDNYYENGNPVSKEYT
-1695 ESRLMSCTQNQ
+1695 RNQ
-1706 GYRLRFTVGSGSTAG
+1706 GYRLTFAASGGTMLGG
-1721 YSFTTIS
+1721 YSLTKYT
-1728 LVENAAAINMQA
+1728 LQETADAVNMQA
-1740 ILTEANQH
+1740 ILTEANLH
-1748 INDGLFGNYY
+1748 VNDGLFGNYY
-1758 GNYYCYNGNTRTIG
+1758 GNYYCYNGTTRTIG
-1772 NVTYTN
+1772 NVTYTK

-1799 LPDERK
+1799 LPDARK
-1805 TFTSYGTSSALVSEL
+1805 TFTTYGSSNALVSEL
-1820 VKALNKSSGCLS
+1820 VNALNKSSGCLS
-1832 KGAIVYYRADNGDK
+1832 EGAIVYYRADKGDK
-1846 DAFYAKGLYE
+1846 DAYYAKGLYE
-1856 LTYNSSTKI
+1856 LTYNSNTNI
-1865 YYFKSMGGLGNQNM
+1865 YYFKSMGGLGNQTSPKDTGTFM
-1879 DITKDSSGNEAAA
+1879 LSSIT
-1892 TFLLNSIVGQ
+1892 GQ
-1902 NLSASGIS
+1902 NLSINGIS
-1910 KFTNIRYIGTTS
+1910 KFTNIRYIGSDTTYY
-1922 SSFYSGTGGSE
+1922 YSGTGGSE

>member
-66 PGKKIDLPLTVKSTA
+66 PGAKIDLPLTVKSTA

-169 NIDVKIATYI
+169 NIDVKIATYV

-192 SDDFVKAADD
+192 ADDFVKAADD

-265 SPNVGGGKILLDG
+265 SPNVGSGKILLDG

-289 SFDGTNIGAQ
+289 SLDGTNIGAQ

-324 NLADGVQSGDAID
+324 NLADGVQSGGKID
-337 PFGALGF
+337 TFGALGF

-362 VITANNV
+362 VITASQV

-379 TVWAQS
+379 TVGAQS

-421 TYDVFLPKYIEGK
+421 TYDVFLPKFIEGK
-434 NMRIEWASSDPD
+434 NVRIEWASSDPD

-614 GSNSEL
+614 GSNSDL

-635 DILQNMLDTRVMYGA
+635 DILQNMLDTRVKYGA

-663 QGIAITCAPATANG
+663 QGIAITCAPATASG

-683 TKETVKGEEM
+683 TKETVDGEKM

-756 QTVQKYSYTVDDTDK
+756 QTVQKYSYTVDDK

-816 AVDVNRVFE
+816 AVDVNRVSE

-852 ATGSDKANLPVTVTG
+852 ATGSDKADLPVTVTG
-867 YSGTATSEVKSDG
+867 YSGAATSEVKSDG

-895 LISDVGFTEA
+895 LISNVGFTEE
-905 EYDTWWAKAT
+905 EYKTWWKKAT

-925 DYTKITELAA
+925 DYTEITELAA
-935 SMSLS
+935 SMSVS
-940 NGMNYFK
+940 ASDKMTYFK

-966 GGNNQDSPPNLGT
+966 GGQNQYSPPNLGT
-979 IGLNNIDMSGGK
+979 MLYNVDMSGGS
-991 GVTSTTLDWTS
+991 GLTSTTLDWSS
-1002 NPSNWTVS
+1002 NPSTWRVS
-1010 AINSSAWD
+1010 TKYSN
-1018 RYKQSKYYT
+1018 YQSVKYYT
-1027 QSTVYVEDHT
+1027 QSSVYKEDQT

-1046 CIMAFWFGISTQTNA
+1046 CIMAFWFGLSSIQNSNVTIANA
-1061 KAYAQAFL
+1061 RAFATAFL
-1069 NACIIPTYLHEDGA
+1069 NACIVPTYLHEDGA
-1083 GILVNAIYGKLREK
+1083 GILVNAIYDKLQ
-1097 ETIGFTVAM
+1097 TSGSSFTVAM

-1119 VEGVNSYLGLTSF
+1119 VEGVNNYLSLTSF
-1132 VASGSVSSNKV
+1132 VVSGNVSNNKV

-1177 MKACTSGYTTLDLT
+1177 MKACTSGYTTLELT
-1191 TLSRLTDVAHMD
+1191 TLSRLTDVSHMD
-1203 FSYNSGISSI
+1203 FSYNNGISSI

-1231 VDVHGKYLTYVLE
+1231 VNVSGKYLEYVLE
-1244 NIKVNNTGATIY
+1244 NVKVNNTSATIY
-1256 YRNNENERTAYAATS
+1256 YNNNTVHTAYTATT

-1303 DKTVQWYVNEGNP
+1303 DKTVQWYVNKGNP
-1316 AYLIDDAGIDKFDTV
+1316 AYLVNDAGVDKFTEIS
-1331 ATAEAMGMLMSNYY
+1331 TKEAMGRLMSNYY
-1345 ACTNDVTVKYKDV
+1345 ACTEDVTV
-1358 TYNLQKNNVYKISYI
+1358 TYNGTTYDLHQNNVYKISYQVHSTAG
-1373 DGTNPQFVFTKIGTT
+1373 DGIFVFDVVGTFDQSVT
-1388 LDGVVTE
+1388 DIPDG
-1395 TPDVNN
+1395 NS
-1401 IDWTVATVEK
+1401 IDWTGATELSANYVETVSTPTVEEPVYTGITVNNLG
-1411 KQTSEQISA
+1411 QEVGQYTLIASDTSWWGTGFTIRFGNTNSA
-1420 TNDADPIYTSLTFGN
+1420 TIYALYSVTKSVTL
-1435 LKTESDDNNYS
+1435 ES
-1446 TIVPLTSYGWWGY
+1446 
-1459 KATQLYFGN
+1459 
-1468 SSMPVYAVYSI
+1468 
-1479 KKTVKVEYVYRFY
+1479 VYRFY
-1492 PNGVRCITKH
+1492 PNGTRYIVKR
-1502 YLKGNSVIDVEYTE
+1502 YLKNDSVVEAEYNDGDYFEYRVTE
-1516 SDYLEFSVTEYRTY
+1516 SRTY
-1530 TLYFAHTSNSNVSTN
+1530 TLYFVKTSRNSNSLTQIFNATVGRVN
-1545 TNLSQILNSSIGTSS
+1545 TNNYNSFTYNNTTYTYRQNGHVYYTSS
-1560 NTQSDFESFRVGSTS
+1560 
-1575 GTKYVYRENGHAI
+1575 A
-1588 YSVSD
+1588 
-1593 NGCTASF
+1593 TA
-1600 STDTTFS
+1600 TMGNKTIAATT
-1607 GSSVSDVKAS
+1607 
-1617 MENELSKLTSTD
+1617 TD
-1629 SAYIA
+1629 SAYSQMVNYLSSLSQTSTEYID
-1634 NIKSDK
+1634 NIVNNGSAVE
-1640 SYTENTFITYTNP
+1640 SYVFTYTNP
-1653 IVSTSDLTNA
+1653 IAASADITNA
-1663 MDKATAAMDR
+1663 IDKATAAMDV
-1673 NNYVLYKYTGTT
+1673 NNRVLYKYTGAT
-1685 VTDSPYVVEG
+1685 VTDNYYEKGNPVSKRYT
-1695 ESRLMSCTQNQ
+1695 RNQ
-1706 GYRLRFTVGSGSTAG
+1706 GYRLTFAASGGTLLGG
-1721 YSFTTIS
+1721 YSLSEYTLQETADA
-1728 LVENAAAINMQA
+1728 VNMQA
-1740 ILTEANQH
+1740 ILAEANLH

-1758 GNYYCYNGNTRTIG
+1758 GNYYCYNGTTRTVG

-1784 LLKADRSGF
+1784 MLNSDRTSF
-1793 YFEHDN
+1793 YFEYGKS
-1799 LPDERK
+1799 LGVKE
-1805 TFTSYGTSSALVSEL
+1805 TFTICETADDFMDALVN
-1820 VKALNKSSGCLS
+1820 ALNGSTDCLQE
-1832 KGAIVYYRADNGDK
+1832 GAIVYYKGEK
-1846 DAFYAKGLYE
+1846 KTYYAKGLFE
-1856 LTYNSSTKI
+1856 LTKNAQTLT
-1865 YYFKSMGGLGNQNM
+1865 YYFKSMGGLGNQSM
-1879 DITKDSSGNEAAA
+1879 DITKSGDTEVAA
-1892 TFLLNSIVGQ
+1892 TFLLSSIVGQ

-1939 RIVDGDTVYER
+1939 RIVDGDKVYER

>member
-45 DTIGSSVI
+45 DTIGGSVI

-66 PGKKIDLPLTVKSTA
+66 PGEKIDLPLTVKSTA

-89 GLSVAATDGS
+89 GLSVAAIDGS

-169 NIDVKIATYI
+169 NIDVKIATYV

-192 SDDFVKAADD
+192 ADDFVKAADD

-253 MYTLSSCNKLSN
+253 MYTLSSCNKLAN
-265 SPNVGGGKILLDG
+265 SPSIGSGNILLDG

-289 SFDGTNIGAQ
+289 SLDGTNIGAQ
-299 YSANTQAVKYSAE
+299 YSANTQVYDYSAD
-312 LVYNLLQ
+312 LVGNLL
-319 TRMPT
+319 RDRVSA
-324 NLADGVQSGDAID
+324 NLANGVQSGETIGM
-337 PFGALGF
+337 FGALDF
-344 YKNAAN
+344 YANIAN
-350 VAVVGDCTYADG
+350 VTLDGDCTYNNG
-362 VITANNV
+362 KITASNI
-369 TATSQTSVTV
+369 TATSQTSVAV
-379 TVWAQS
+379 AVGAYN

-395 DNATTL
+395 DNAATL
-401 QSLLANELK
+401 SGILADELK
-410 HIPNSTTIDAV
+410 HIPNTIVGDAV
-421 TYDVFLPKYIEGK
+421 TYDVFLPKYIDGK
-434 NMRIEWASSDPD
+434 NVRIEWASSDPD

-530 DYRTKFTM
+530 DYRTQFTM

-635 DILQNMLDTRVMYGA
+635 DILQNMLDTRVKYGA

-663 QGIAITCAPATANG
+663 QGIAITCAPATANA

-683 TKETVKGEEM
+683 TKETVNGEEM

-756 QTVQKYSYTVDDTDK
+756 QTVQKYSYTVDDK
-771 LEERIKALPTVT
+771 LEERLALLPDVT
-783 VSEADNALDVS
+783 VSAADKELAVS
-794 KRTGFVTNNDG
+794 KRTGFVTNSDG
-805 TVTNTTADYIL
+805 AVTNTTADYIL
-816 AVDVNRVFE
+816 AVDADNVKE
-825 LKLYVGNDSGASN
+825 LKFAVGNDSGASN

-852 ATGSDKANLPVTVTG
+852 ATGDVKDATLPVAVTG

-895 LISDVGFTEA
+895 LISDVGFNEA
-905 EYDTWWAKAT
+905 EYDSLWKKAT
-915 TTPENGRVID
+915 TSPSGRVID
-925 DYTKITELAA
+925 DYTGITELAA
-935 SMSLS
+935 SMSVS
-940 NGMNYFK
+940 ASDKKTYFK
-947 YTELLQWA
+947 YTEMLQWA
-955 LNEKDFDGIAA
+955 LNEKDFPGA
-966 GGNNQDSPPNLGT
+966 GGSSIYSPPNLSYVGKY
-979 IGLNNIDMSGGK
+979 NIDMSGSGTNY
-991 GVTSTTLDWTS
+991 TSKVLNWDS
-1002 NPSNWTVS
+1002 NPSNWERGWVRS
-1010 AINSSAWD
+1010 WD
-1018 RYKQSKYYT
+1018 RSKYNDGDY
-1027 QSTVYVEDHT
+1027 YVEDQT

-1046 CIMAFWFGISTQTNA
+1046 CIMAFWFGIDSTQTNA
-1061 KAYAQAFL
+1061 KAFAAAFL
-1069 NACIIPTYLHEDGA
+1069 KACIVPTYLDEDGA
-1083 GILVNAIYGKLREK
+1083 GVLVNAIYDKLQ
-1097 ETIGFTVAM
+1097 TSGSSFTVAM

-1119 VEGVNSYLGLTSF
+1119 VEGVNNYLGLTSF
-1132 VASGSVSSNKV
+1132 VVSGSVSSNKV

-1177 MKACTSGYTTLDLT
+1177 MKACTSGYTTLELT
-1191 TLSRLTDVAHMD
+1191 TLSRLTDVSHMD
-1203 FSYNSGISSI
+1203 FSYNNGISSI

-1231 VDVHGKYLTYVLE
+1231 VNVSGKYLEYVLE
-1244 NIKVNNTGATIY
+1244 NIKVNNTSATIY
-1256 YRNNENERTAYAATS
+1256 YNNNTVHTAYTATT
-1271 TSTSDELRFLNELTK
+1271 TSTSDELRFLKELTN
-1286 VDSPYLLLANKL
+1286 VDSPYLLLANKV
-1298 NAGNG
+1298 NVGNG

-1316 AYLIDDAGIDKFDTV
+1316 AYLVNDAVVDKFSEISTK
-1331 ATAEAMGMLMSNYY
+1331 EAMGRLMSNYY
-1345 ACTNDVTVKYKDV
+1345 ACTADVTV
-1358 TYNLQKNNVYKISYI
+1358 TYNGTTYDLRKNNVYQISYEVQ
-1373 DGTNPQFVFTKIGTT
+1373 GTSSTGSFVFKSVGTFESA
-1388 LDGVVTE
+1388 VTE
-1395 TPDVNN
+1395 TPDGNN
-1401 IDWTVATVEK
+1401 IDWTGATTNTTQDYVE
-1411 KQTSEQISA
+1411 TVSTA
-1420 TNDADPIYTSLTFGN
+1420 TTPEEPYYTERYYN
-1435 LKTESDDNNYS
+1435 SDTDNNLS
-1446 TIVPLTSYGWWGY
+1446 EIGNVSSLLTSNSGRI
-1459 KATQLYFGN
+1459 YFGN
-1468 SSMPVYAVYSI
+1468 RAW
-1479 KKTVKVEYVYRFY
+1479 TYVYGLYKVDKVDTLVSTYRLY
-1492 PNGVRCITKH
+1492 PNGTRTIIKR
-1502 YLKGNSVIDVEYTE
+1502 YLKDFSVVDVEY
-1516 SDYLEFSVTEYRTY
+1516 SDGDYIEFSVTETRTY
-1530 TLYFAHTSNSNVSTN
+1530 NLYFVKTDNASNVT
-1545 TNLSQILNSSIGTSS
+1545 QILKDSLPSWWGGTIDTSAYQAFTYNNTSYTYKQNSGAYYTSTFIS
-1560 NTQSDFESFRVGSTS
+1560 RMGSTKS
-1575 GTKYVYRENGHAI
+1575 I
-1588 YSVSD
+1588 
-1593 NGCTASF
+1593 TA
-1600 STDTTFS
+1600 
-1607 GSSVSDVKAS
+1607 A
-1617 MENELSKLTSTD
+1617 STD
-1629 SAYIA
+1629 SAYSQMVTYITGLS
-1634 NIKSDK
+1634 KTSPE
-1640 SYTENTFITYTNP
+1640 YTDNVVTAVSKVENVLFTYTNP
-1653 IVSTSDLTNA
+1653 IAASADITNA
-1663 MDKATAAMDR
+1663 IDKATAAMDV
-1673 NNYVLYKYTGTT
+1673 NNRVLYKYTGAT
-1685 VTDSPYVVEG
+1685 VTDNYYENGNPVSKEYT
-1695 ESRLMSCTQNQ
+1695 RNQ
-1706 GYRLRFTVGSGSTAG
+1706 GYRLTFAASGGTMLGG
-1721 YSFTTIS
+1721 YSLTKYT
-1728 LVENAAAINMQA
+1728 LQETADAVNMQA
-1740 ILTEANQH
+1740 ILTEANLH
-1748 INDGLFGNYY
+1748 VNDALFGNYY
-1758 GNYYCYNGNTRTIG
+1758 GNYYCYNGDTRTIDG
-1772 NVTYTN
+1772 VTYTN

-1784 LLKADRSGF
+1784 MLNSDRTSF
-1793 YFEHDN
+1793 YFEYGKS
-1799 LPDERK
+1799 LGVKE
-1805 TFTSYGTSSALVSEL
+1805 TFTICETADDFMDALVN
-1820 VKALNKSSGCLS
+1820 ALNGSVDCLQE
-1832 KGAIVYYRADNGDK
+1832 GAIVYYKGDQSTY
-1846 DAFYAKGLYE
+1846 YAKGLFE
-1856 LTYNSSTKI
+1856 LTRNEQTLT
-1865 YYFKSMGGLGNQNM
+1865 YYFKSMGGLGNQTSPKDTGTFM
-1879 DITKDSSGNEAAA
+1879 LSSIT
-1892 TFLLNSIVGQ
+1892 GQ
-1902 NLSASGIS
+1902 NLSINGIS
-1910 KFTNIRYIGTTS
+1910 KFTNIRYIGSDTTDY
-1922 SSFYSGTGGSE
+1922 YSGTGGSE

>member
-45 DTIGSSVI
+45 DTIGGSVI

-66 PGKKIDLPLTVKSTA
+66 PGEKIDLPLTVKSTA

-169 NIDVKIATYI
+169 NIDVKIATYV

-192 SDDFVKAADD
+192 ADDFVKAADD
-202 TNSGLVDKTQTI
+202 INSGLVDKTQTI

-241 TLGANITLSGEG
+241 NLAANITLKGNGTSK
-253 MYTLSSCNKLSN
+253 LSSCVKLTD
-265 SPNVGGGKILLDG
+265 SPAIGNGKIILNSKD
-278 EKAALDIADFT
+278 AALDIADFT
-289 SFDGTNIGAQ
+289 SQNGDNIGVL
-299 YSANTQAVKYSAE
+299 YSANTQVYDYSAD
-312 LVYNLLQ
+312 LVGNLL
-319 TRMPT
+319 RDRVST
-324 NLADGVQSGDAID
+324 NLANGVQSGETIGM
-337 PFGALGF
+337 FGALDF
-344 YKNAAN
+344 YANIAN
-350 VAVVGDCTYADG
+350 VTLDGDCTYNNG
-362 VITANNV
+362 KITASNI
-369 TATSQTSVTV
+369 TATSQTSVAV
-379 TVWAQS
+379 AVGAYN

-395 DNATTL
+395 DNAATL
-401 QSLLANELK
+401 SGILADELK
-410 HIPNSTTIDAV
+410 HIPNTIVGDAV

-434 NMRIEWASSDPD
+434 NVRIEWASSDPD

-530 DYRTKFTM
+530 DYRTQFTM
-538 YNNDN
+538 YNNDK

-602 TYTENVNVIIEL
+602 TYTENVNVIVEL

-620 YELVFSYVE
+620 YELVFSHVE
-629 KTINDV
+629 KTMNDV
-635 DILQNMLDTRVMYGA
+635 DILQNMLDTRVKYGA

-683 TKETVKGEEM
+683 TKETVNGEEM

-718 DGDTSDGQNRVLYV
+718 DGDPTDGQQRILYV

-756 QTVQKYSYTVDDTDK
+756 QTVQKYSYAVDDK
-771 LEERIKALPTVT
+771 LEERLALLPDVT
-783 VSEADNALDVS
+783 VSAADKELAVS
-794 KRTGFVTNNDG
+794 KRTGFVTNSDG
-805 TVTNTTADYIL
+805 AVTNTTADYIL
-816 AVDVNRVFE
+816 AVDADNVKE
-825 LKLYVGNDSGASN
+825 LKFAVGNDSGASN

-852 ATGSDKANLPVTVTG
+852 ATGDVKDATLPVAVTG
-867 YSGTATSEVKSDG
+867 YSVGGTTAVTSDG

-895 LISDVGFTEA
+895 LISDVGFA
-905 EYDTWWAKAT
+905 EDEYKTLWAKAT
-915 TTPENGRVID
+915 TTPNGRVID
-925 DYTKITELAA
+925 DYTEITELAA
-935 SMSLS
+935 SMSVS
-940 NGMNYFK
+940 ASDKKTYFK
-947 YTELLQWA
+947 YTEMLQWA
-955 LNEKDFDGIAA
+955 LNEKDFPGA
-966 GGNNQDSPPNLGT
+966 GGSSIYSPPNLSYVGKY
-979 IGLNNIDMSGGK
+979 NIDMSGSGTNY
-991 GVTSTTLDWTS
+991 TSKVLNWDS
-1002 NPSNWTVS
+1002 NPSNWERGET
-1010 AINSSAWD
+1010 SSWD
-1018 RYKQSKYYT
+1018 RSKYNDGDY
-1027 QSTVYVEDHT
+1027 YVEDQT

-1046 CIMAFWFGISTQTNA
+1046 CIMAFWFGIDSTQTNA

-1069 NACIIPTYLHEDGA
+1069 NACIVPTYLHEDGA
-1083 GILVNAIYGKLREK
+1083 GILVNAIYDKLREN
-1097 ETIGFTVAM
+1097 ETGGFTVAM

-1119 VEGVNSYLGLTSF
+1119 VEGVNNYLGLTSF
-1132 VASGSVSSNKV
+1132 VVSGSVSSNKV

-1191 TLSRLTDVAHMD
+1191 TLSRLMDVSHMD
-1203 FSYNSGISSI
+1203 FSYNNGISSI

-1231 VDVHGKYLTYVLE
+1231 VNVSGKYLEYVLE
-1244 NIKVNNTGATIY
+1244 NIKVNNTSATIY
-1256 YRNNENERTAYAATS
+1256 YNNNTVHTAYTATT

-1286 VDSPYLLLANKL
+1286 VDSPYLLLANKV

-1303 DKTVQWYVNEGNP
+1303 DKTVQWYVNKGNP
-1316 AYLIDDAGIDKFDTV
+1316 AYLVNDAGIDKFTEIS
-1331 ATAEAMGMLMSNYY
+1331 TKEAMGRLMSNYY
-1345 ACTNDVTVKYKDV
+1345 ACAKDVTVE
-1358 TYNLQKNNVYKISYI
+1358 YNGKTHSLKENNVYKISYETQ
-1373 DGTNPQFVFTKIGTT
+1373 GTSSTGSFVFTSVGTFESA
-1388 LDGVVTE
+1388 VTE
-1395 TPDVNN
+1395 TPDGNN
-1401 IDWTVATVEK
+1401 IDWTGATTNTTQDYVE
-1411 KQTSEQISA
+1411 TVSTA
-1420 TNDADPIYTSLTFGN
+1420 TTPEEPYYTGRYYN
-1435 LKTESDDNNYS
+1435 SDTDNNLS
-1446 TIVPLTSYGWWGY
+1446 EIGNVSSLLTSNSGRI
-1459 KATQLYFGN
+1459 YFGN
-1468 SSMPVYAVYSI
+1468 SAWSYVTAYGLY
-1479 KKTVKVEYVYRFY
+1479 KVDKVDTLVSTYRLY
-1492 PNGVRCITKH
+1492 PNGTRTIIKR
-1502 YLKGNSVIDVEYTE
+1502 YLKDFSVVDVEYT
-1516 SDYLEFSVTEYRTY
+1516 DGDCIEFSVTETRTY
-1530 TLYFAHTSNSNVSTN
+1530 NLYFVKTGNTSNVT
-1545 TNLSQILNSSIGTSS
+1545 QILKDSLPSRWGGTIDTSAYQAFTYNNTSYTYKQNSGAYYTS
-1560 NTQSDFESFRVGSTS
+1560 TFTAQMGSTKS
-1575 GTKYVYRENGHAI
+1575 I
-1588 YSVSD
+1588 
-1593 NGCTASF
+1593 TA
-1600 STDTTFS
+1600 
-1607 GSSVSDVKAS
+1607 
-1617 MENELSKLTSTD
+1617 TSTD
-1629 SAYIA
+1629 SAYSQMVTYITGLS
-1634 NIKSDK
+1634 KTSPE
-1640 SYTENTFITYTNP
+1640 YTDNVVTAVSKVERYLFTYTNP
-1653 IVSTSDLTNA
+1653 IAASADITNA
-1663 MDKATAAMDR
+1663 IDKATAAMDV
-1673 NNYVLYKYTGTT
+1673 NNRVLYKYTGAT
-1685 VTDSPYVVEG
+1685 VTDNYYENGNPVSKEYT
-1695 ESRLMSCTQNQ
+1695 RNQ
-1706 GYRLRFTVGSGSTAG
+1706 GYRLTFAASGGTMLGG
-1721 YSFTTIS
+1721 YSLAKYTLQETA
-1728 LVENAAAINMQA
+1728 NAVNMQA
-1740 ILTEANQH
+1740 ILTEANLH

-1758 GNYYCYNGNTRTIG
+1758 GNYYCYNGATRTIG
-1772 NVTYTN
+1772 NVTYTK

-1799 LPDERK
+1799 LPDVKK
-1805 TFTSYGTSSALVSEL
+1805 TFTIYNDANSFMDALVN
-1820 VKALNKSSGCLS
+1820 ALNNSVGCL
-1832 KGAIVYYRADNGDK
+1832 KEGAIVYYNGDQSTY
-1846 DAFYAKGLYE
+1846 YAKGLFE
-1856 LTYNSSTKI
+1856 LTRNEQTLT
-1865 YYFKSMGGLGNQNM
+1865 YYFKSMGGLGNQ
-1879 DITKDSSGNEAAA
+1879 TLVGG

-1910 KFTNIRYIGTTS
+1910 KFTNIRYVGSTS
-1922 SSFYSGTGGSE
+1922 TSYYSGTGGSE

-1939 RIVDGDTVYER
+1939 RIVEGDTVYER

>member
-45 DTIGSSVI
+45 DTIGGSVI

-66 PGKKIDLPLTVKSTA
+66 PGEKIDLPLTVKSTA

-113 LVYLDGDF
+113 LAYLDGDF

-169 NIDVKIATYI
+169 NIDVKIATYV
-179 SSVDYTKYMFVSN
+179 SSVDYTKYMFVSDEGELLKAV
-192 SDDFVKAADD
+192 DDI
-202 TNSGLVDKTQTI
+202 NSGLVDKTQTI

-253 MYTLSSCNKLSN
+253 MYTLSSCNKLAN
-265 SPNVGGGKILLDG
+265 SPSIGSGNILLDG

-289 SFDGTNIGAQ
+289 SLDGTNIGAQ
-299 YSANTQAVKYSAE
+299 YSANTQVYDYSAE

-324 NLADGVQSGDAID
+324 NLADGVQSGDTID

-344 YKNAAN
+344 YQNAAN

-362 VITANNV
+362 VITASQV

-379 TVWAQS
+379 TVGGQS

-395 DNATTL
+395 DNAATL
-401 QSLLANELK
+401 SGILADELK
-410 HIPNSTTIDAV
+410 HIPNTIVGDAV

-434 NMRIEWASSDPD
+434 NVRIEWASSDPD

-530 DYRTKFTM
+530 DYRTQFTM

-635 DILQNMLDTRVMYGA
+635 DILQNMLDTRVKYGA

-683 TKETVKGEEM
+683 TKETVNGEEM

-756 QTVQKYSYTVDDTDK
+756 QTVQKYSYAVDDK
-771 LEERIKALPTVT
+771 LEERLALLPDVT
-783 VSEADNALDVS
+783 VSAADKELAVS
-794 KRTGFVTNNDG
+794 KRTGFVTNSDG

-816 AVDVNRVFE
+816 AVDVDNVKE
-825 LKLYVGNDSGASN
+825 LKFAVGNDSGASN

-852 ATGSDKANLPVTVTG
+852 ATGDVKDATLPVAVTG
-867 YSGTATSEVKSDG
+867 YSVGGTTEVISDG
-880 KSYMNTT
+880 KKYMNAS

-895 LISDVGFTEA
+895 LISDVGFTE
-905 EYDTWWAKAT
+905 EQYKTLWAKAT
-915 TTPENGRVID
+915 TTPNGRVID
-925 DYTKITELAA
+925 DYTEITSLAA
-935 SMSLS
+935 SMSS
-940 NGMNYFK
+940 SSGMTYFK

-955 LNEKDFDGIAA
+955 LNEKDFPGA
-966 GGNNQDSPPNLGT
+966 GGQSVYSPPNLGT
-979 IGLNNIDMSGGK
+979 IGLYNVDMSGGN
-991 GVTSTTLDWTS
+991 GTSSTTLNWSS
-1002 NPSNWTVS
+1002 NPSTWSYVTPSGWGEV
-1010 AINSSAWD
+1010 
-1018 RYKQSKYYT
+1018 YKRSKYYK
-1027 QSTVYVEDHT
+1027 QSTVYIEDQT

-1046 CIMAFWFGISTQTNA
+1046 CIMAFWFGVDSNANKTNA
-1061 KAYAQAFL
+1061 KAFATAFL
-1069 NACIIPTYLHEDGA
+1069 KACIVPTYLDEDGA
-1083 GILVNAIYGKLREK
+1083 GILVNAIYDKLREN
-1097 ETIGFTVAM
+1097 ETSGFAVGI

-1119 VEGVNSYLGLTSF
+1119 VEGVNNYLGLTSF
-1132 VASGSVSSNKV
+1132 VVSGSVSSNKV

-1177 MKACTSGYTTLDLT
+1177 MKACTSGYTTLELT
-1191 TLSRLTDVAHMD
+1191 TLSRLTDVSHMD
-1203 FSYNSGISSI
+1203 FSYNNGISSI

-1231 VDVHGKYLTYVLE
+1231 VNVSGKYLEYVLE
-1244 NIKVNNTGATIY
+1244 NIKVNNTSATIY
-1256 YRNNENERTAYAATS
+1256 YNNNTVHTAYTATT

-1303 DKTVQWYVNEGNP
+1303 DKTVQWYVNKGNP
-1316 AYLIDDAGIDKFDTV
+1316 AYLVDDAGVDNFTEVD
-1331 ATAEAMGMLMSNYY
+1331 TAEAMSRLMSNYY
-1345 ACTNDVTVKYKDV
+1345 ACTADVAI
-1358 TYNLQKNNVYKISYI
+1358 TYNGTTYDLRKNNVYQISYEVQ
-1373 DGTNPQFVFTKIGTT
+1373 GTSSTGSFVFTSVGTF
-1388 LDGVVTE
+1388 DQSVTE
-1395 TPDVNN
+1395 IPDKNN
-1401 IDWTVATVEK
+1401 IDWTGATIDSPENYVETISVAVDEEPYYTDRTVSNLAEIGTVEDLTDSTLTDNK
-1411 KQTSEQISA
+1411 KYVDFKNPDSWLRTLGFYRVTRTVYLISEYRLYPKGKRYI
-1420 TNDADPIYTSLTFGN
+1420 T
-1435 LKTESDDNNYS
+1435 KTYLSDN
-1446 TIVPLTSYGWWGY
+1446 
-1459 KATQLYFGN
+1459 
-1468 SSMPVYAVYSI
+1468 AVKS
-1479 KKTVKVEYVYRFY
+1479 VEYADRDYFQFD
-1492 PNGVRCITKH
+1492 
-1502 YLKGNSVIDVEYTE
+1502 VIEK
-1516 SDYLEFSVTEYRTY
+1516 RIY
-1530 TLYFAHTSNSNVSTN
+1530 TLYFIKTTANSN
-1545 TNLSQILNSSIGTSS
+1545 NLVQILKGSATTTAGTPSTTNFEEHTLFYYGQDY
-1560 NTQSDFESFRVGSTS
+1560 NTPYT
-1575 GTKYVYRENGHAI
+1575 YRQNGHA
-1588 YSVSD
+1588 YYTSSA
-1593 NGCTASF
+1593 TA
-1600 STDTTFS
+1600 TMGNNTIAATT
-1607 GSSVSDVKAS
+1607 
-1617 MENELSKLTSTD
+1617 TD
-1629 SAYIA
+1629 SAYSQMVNYLSTLSPTSTEYID
-1634 NIKSDK
+1634 NIVNNSSAVE
-1640 SYTENTFITYTNP
+1640 SYVFTYTNP
-1653 IVSTSDLTNA
+1653 IAASSDITNA
-1663 MDKATAAMDR
+1663 IDKATAAMDV
-1673 NNYVLYKYTGTT
+1673 NNRVLYKYTGAT
-1685 VTDSPYVVEG
+1685 VNDNYYENGNPVSKQYTH
-1695 ESRLMSCTQNQ
+1695 NQ
-1706 GYRLRFTVGSGSTAG
+1706 GYRLTFAASGGTMLGG
-1721 YSFTTIS
+1721 YSLAKYTLQETADA
-1728 LVENAAAINMQA
+1728 VNMQA
-1740 ILTEANQH
+1740 ILTEANLH
-1748 INDGLFGNYY
+1748 VNDGLFGNYY
-1758 GNYYCYNGNTRTIG
+1758 GNYYCYNGTTRTIG
-1772 NVTYTN
+1772 NVTYTK

-1784 LLKADRSGF
+1784 LLNADRSGF

-1799 LPDERK
+1799 LPDARK
-1805 TFTSYGTSSALVSEL
+1805 TFTTYGSSSALVSEL
-1820 VKALNKSSGCLS
+1820 VNALNKSSGCLS
-1832 KGAIVYYRADNGDK
+1832 EGAIVYYRADNGDK

-1856 LTYNSSTKI
+1856 LTYNSNTNI
-1865 YYFKSMGGLGNQNM
+1865 YYFKSMGGLGNQSM
-1879 DITKDSSGNEAAA
+1879 DITKSGTTETAA
-1892 TFLLNSIVGQ
+1892 TFLLSSIVGQ

-1933 QVEIVA
+1933 QVEVVA
-1939 RIVDGDTVYER
+1939 RIVEGDTVYER

>member
-66 PGKKIDLPLTVKSTA
+66 PGEKIDLPLTVKSTA

-89 GLSVAATDGS
+89 GLSVAAIDGS

-132 EAKLGTN
+132 EAKPGTN

-169 NIDVKIATYI
+169 NIDVKIATYV

-192 SDDFVKAADD
+192 ADDFVKAADD

-253 MYTLSSCNKLSN
+253 MYTLSSCNKLAN
-265 SPNVGGGKILLDG
+265 SPAIGNGKIILNSKD
-278 EKAALDIADFT
+278 AALDIADFT
-289 SFDGTNIGAQ
+289 SLDGTNIGAQ
-299 YSANTQAVKYSAE
+299 YSANTQVYDYSAD
-312 LVYNLLQ
+312 LVGNLL
-319 TRMPT
+319 RDRVSA
-324 NLADGVQSGDAID
+324 NLANGVQSGETIGM
-337 PFGALGF
+337 FGALDF
-344 YKNAAN
+344 YANIAN
-350 VAVVGDCTYADG
+350 VTLDGDCTYNNG
-362 VITANNV
+362 KITASNI
-369 TATSQTSVTV
+369 TATSQTSVAV
-379 TVWAQS
+379 AVGAYN

-395 DNATTL
+395 DNAATL
-401 QSLLANELK
+401 SGILADELK
-410 HIPNSTTIDAV
+410 HIPNTIVGDAV

-434 NMRIEWASSDPD
+434 NVRIEWASSDPD

-491 ETKFKYLVA
+491 ETKFNYLVA

-530 DYRTKFTM
+530 DYRTQFTM

-635 DILQNMLDTRVMYGA
+635 DILQNMLDTRVKYGA

-683 TKETVKGEEM
+683 TKETVNGEEM

-756 QTVQKYSYTVDDTDK
+756 QTVQKYSYTVDDK
-771 LEERIKALPTVT
+771 LEERLALLPDVT
-783 VSEADNALDVS
+783 VSAADKGLAVS
-794 KRTGFVTNNDG
+794 KRTGFVTNSDG
-805 TVTNTTADYIL
+805 AVTNTTADYIL
-816 AVDVNRVFE
+816 AVDADNVKE
-825 LKLYVGNDSGASN
+825 LKFAVGNDSGASN

-852 ATGSDKANLPVTVTG
+852 ATGDVKDATLPVAVTG
-867 YSGTATSEVKSDG
+867 YSVGGTTVVTSDG
-880 KSYMNTT
+880 KKYMNAS

-895 LISDVGFTEA
+895 LISDVGFTE
-905 EYDTWWAKAT
+905 EQYKTLWAKAT
-915 TTPENGRVID
+915 TTPNGRVID
-925 DYTKITELAA
+925 DYTEITSLAA
-935 SMSLS
+935 SMSS
-940 NGMNYFK
+940 SSGMTYFK

-955 LNEKDFDGIAA
+955 LNEKDFPGA
-966 GGNNQDSPPNLGT
+966 GGQSVYSPPNLGT
-979 IGLNNIDMSGGK
+979 IGLYNVDMSGGN
-991 GVTSTTLDWTS
+991 GTSSTTLNWSS
-1002 NPSNWTVS
+1002 NPSTWSYVTPSGLGEV
-1010 AINSSAWD
+1010 
-1018 RYKQSKYYT
+1018 YKRSKYYK
-1027 QSTVYVEDHT
+1027 QSTVYIEDQT

-1046 CIMAFWFGISTQTNA
+1046 CIMAFWFGVDSNANKTNA
-1061 KAYAQAFL
+1061 KAFATAFL
-1069 NACIIPTYLHEDGA
+1069 KACIVPTYLDEDGA
-1083 GILVNAIYGKLREK
+1083 GILVNAIYDKLREN
-1097 ETIGFTVAM
+1097 ETGGFAVGI

-1119 VEGVNSYLGLTSF
+1119 VEGVNNYLGLTSF
-1132 VASGSVSSNKV
+1132 VVSGSVSSNKV

-1171 KLTKFV
+1171 KITKFV
-1177 MKACTSGYTTLDLT
+1177 MKACTSGYTTLELT
-1191 TLSRLTDVAHMD
+1191 TLSRLTDVSHMD
-1203 FSYNSGISSI
+1203 FSYNNGISSI

-1231 VDVHGKYLTYVLE
+1231 VNVSGKYLEYVLE
-1244 NIKVNNTGATIY
+1244 NIKVNNTSATIY
-1256 YRNNENERTAYAATS
+1256 YNNNTVHTAYTATT
-1271 TSTSDELRFLNELTK
+1271 TSTSDELRFLKELTN
-1286 VDSPYLLLANKL
+1286 VDSPYLLLANKV
-1298 NAGNG
+1298 NVGNG

-1316 AYLIDDAGIDKFDTV
+1316 AYLVNDAGVDKFSEISTK
-1331 ATAEAMGMLMSNYY
+1331 EAMGRLMSNYY
-1345 ACTNDVTVKYKDV
+1345 ACTADVTV
-1358 TYNLQKNNVYKISYI
+1358 TYNGTTYDLRKNNVYKISYQLQSTAG
-1373 DGTNPQFVFTKIGTT
+1373 DGIFVFDVVGTF
-1388 LDGVVTE
+1388 DQSVTE
-1395 TPDVNN
+1395 IPDGNS
-1401 IDWTVATVEK
+1401 IDWTGATELSANYVETVSTPTVEEPVYTGITVNNLE
-1411 KQTSEQISA
+1411 QNVGQYTLIASDTSWWGAGFTIRFGNTNSA
-1420 TNDADPIYTSLTFGN
+1420 TIYALYSVTKSVAL
-1435 LKTESDDNNYS
+1435 ES
-1446 TIVPLTSYGWWGY
+1446 
-1459 KATQLYFGN
+1459 
-1468 SSMPVYAVYSI
+1468 
-1479 KKTVKVEYVYRFY
+1479 VYRFY
-1492 PNGVRCITKH
+1492 PNGTRYIVKR
-1502 YLKGNSVIDVEYTE
+1502 YLKNDSVVEAEYNE
-1516 SDYLEFSVTEYRTY
+1516 GDYFEYRVTETRTY
-1530 TLYFAHTSNSNVSTN
+1530 TLYFVKTSRNSNSLTQIFNATVRGVNTSNYNSFTYNN
-1545 TNLSQILNSSIGTSS
+1545 TTYTYRQNGHVYYTSS
-1560 NTQSDFESFRVGSTS
+1560 ATATMGNNTI
-1575 GTKYVYRENGHAI
+1575 A
-1588 YSVSD
+1588 
-1593 NGCTASF
+1593 A
-1600 STDTTFS
+1600 TT
-1607 GSSVSDVKAS
+1607 
-1617 MENELSKLTSTD
+1617 TD
-1629 SAYIA
+1629 SAYSQMVNYLSTLSPTSTEYID
-1634 NIKSDK
+1634 NIVNNS
-1640 SYTENTFITYTNP
+1640 SAVERYVFTYTNP
-1653 IVSTSDLTNA
+1653 IAASADITNA
-1663 MDKATAAMDR
+1663 IDKATAAMDV
-1673 NNYVLYKYTGTT
+1673 NNRVLYKYTGAT
-1685 VTDSPYVVEG
+1685 VTDNYYENGNPVSKEYT
-1695 ESRLMSCTQNQ
+1695 RNQ
-1706 GYRLRFTVGSGSTAG
+1706 GYRLTFAASGGTLPGG
-1721 YSFTTIS
+1721 YSLSEYTLQETADA
-1728 LVENAAAINMQA
+1728 VNMQA
-1740 ILTEANQH
+1740 ILTEANIH
-1748 INDGLFGNYY
+1748 VNDGLFGNYY
-1758 GNYYCYNGNTRTIG
+1758 GNYYCYNGTTRTIG
-1772 NVTYTN
+1772 NVTYTK

-1799 LPDERK
+1799 LPDVKK
-1805 TFTSYGTSSALVSEL
+1805 TFTSYGTSNGLVSEL

-1832 KGAIVYYRADNGDK
+1832 KGAIVYYTADNGDK
-1846 DAFYAKGLYE
+1846 DAYYAKGLYE
-1856 LTYNSSTKI
+1856 LTYNSNTNI
-1865 YYFKSMGGLGNQNM
+1865 YYFKSMGGLGNQSM
-1879 DITKDSSGNEAAA
+1879 DITKSGTTETAA

>member
-45 DTIGSSVI
+45 DTIDSSVI

-66 PGKKIDLPLTVKSTA
+66 PGEKIDLPLTVKSTA

-99 SVTSDELTRLSSAI
+99 IVTSDELTRLSSAI

-169 NIDVKIATYI
+169 NIDVKIATYV

-192 SDDFVKAADD
+192 ADDFVKAADD

-253 MYTLSSCNKLSN
+253 MYTLSSCNKLAN
-265 SPNVGGGKILLDG
+265 SPSIGSGKILLDG

-289 SFDGTNIGAQ
+289 SLDGANIGAQ

-350 VAVVGDCTYADG
+350 VAVVDYCTYADG

-379 TVWAQS
+379 TVGAQS
-385 FTCGLRVVGG
+385 FTCGLRVIGG
-395 DNATTL
+395 DNAATL

-421 TYDVFLPKYIEGK
+421 TYDVFLPKFIEGK
-434 NMRIEWASSDPD
+434 NVRIEWASSDPD

-530 DYRTKFTM
+530 DYRTQFTM
-538 YNNDN
+538 YNNDK

-663 QGIAITCAPATANG
+663 QGIAITCAPATASG

-683 TKETVKGEEM
+683 TKETVNGEEM

-713 VTVKK
+713 VSVKK
-718 DGDTSDGQNRVLYV
+718 DGDTSGGQNRVLYV

-756 QTVQKYSYTVDDTDK
+756 QTVQKYSYTVDDNDK
-771 LEERIKALPTVT
+771 LEERLALLPDVT
-783 VSEADNALDVS
+783 VSAADKELAVS

-805 TVTNTTADYIL
+805 MVTNTTADYIL
-816 AVDVNRVFE
+816 AVDADNVKE
-825 LKLYVGNDSGASN
+825 LKFAVGNDSGASN

-852 ATGSDKANLPVTVTG
+852 ATGDVKDAPLPVAVTG
-867 YSGTATSEVKSDG
+867 YSVGGTTAVISDG

-905 EYDTWWAKAT
+905 EYASLWKKAT
-915 TTPENGRVID
+915 TTPNGRVID
-925 DYTKITELAA
+925 DYTEITSLAA
-935 SMSLS
+935 SMSVS
-940 NGMNYFK
+940 ASDKMTYFK

-966 GGNNQDSPPNLGT
+966 GGQNQYSPPNLGT
-979 IGLNNIDMSGGK
+979 MLYNVDMSGGS
-991 GVTSTTLDWTS
+991 GLTSTTLDWSS
-1002 NPSNWTVS
+1002 NPLNWSVSNKYG
-1010 AINSSAWD
+1010 N
-1018 RYKQSKYYT
+1018 YKSVKYYT
-1027 QSTVYVEDHT
+1027 QSSVYKEDQT

-1046 CIMAFWFGISTQTNA
+1046 CIMAFWFGIDSNSNKTNA

-1069 NACIIPTYLHEDGA
+1069 NACIVPTYLHEDGA
-1083 GILVNAIYGKLREK
+1083 GILVNAIYNKLRGN
-1097 ETIGFTVAM
+1097 ETDGFTIAM

-1119 VEGVNSYLGLTSF
+1119 VEGVNNYLGLTSF
-1132 VASGSVSSNKV
+1132 VVSGSVSSNKV

-1160 VTKLDADRTET
+1160 VTKLDADREKT

-1177 MKACTSGYTTLDLT
+1177 MKACTSGHTTLDLT
-1191 TLSRLTDVAHMD
+1191 TLSRLTDVSYMD
-1203 FSYNSGISSI
+1203 FSYNRGISSI

-1226 LDVYG
+1226 LDVYE
-1231 VDVHGKYLTYVLE
+1231 VNVVGKYLKYVLE
-1244 NIKVNNTGATIY
+1244 NVKVNQPSASIY
-1256 YRNNENERTAYAATS
+1256 YSNNNVHKEYFTTT

-1303 DKTVQWYVNEGNP
+1303 DKTVQWYVNKGNP
-1316 AYLIDDAGIDKFDTV
+1316 AYLVDHACVDKFDTV
-1331 ATAEAMGMLMSNYY
+1331 ATAEAMGRLMSNYY
-1345 ACTNDVTVKYKDV
+1345 ACTADVVITYKGT
-1358 TYNLQKNNVYKISYI
+1358 TYDLRKNNVYKISYQVHSTAG
-1373 DGTNPQFVFTKIGTT
+1373 DGIFAFDVVGTF
-1388 LDGVVTE
+1388 DQSVTE
-1395 TPDVNN
+1395 IPDGNS
-1401 IDWTVATVEK
+1401 IDWTGATELSANYVETVSTPTVEEPVYTGITVNNLE
-1411 KQTSEQISA
+1411 QNVGQYTLIASDTSWWGAGFTIRFGNTNSA
-1420 TNDADPIYTSLTFGN
+1420 TIYALYSVTKSVAL
-1435 LKTESDDNNYS
+1435 ES
-1446 TIVPLTSYGWWGY
+1446 
-1459 KATQLYFGN
+1459 
-1468 SSMPVYAVYSI
+1468 
-1479 KKTVKVEYVYRFY
+1479 VYRFY
-1492 PNGVRCITKH
+1492 PNGTRYIVKR
-1502 YLKGNSVIDVEYTE
+1502 YLKNDSVVEAEYNDGDYFEYRVTE
-1516 SDYLEFSVTEYRTY
+1516 SRTY
-1530 TLYFAHTSNSNVSTN
+1530 TLYFARASRRSNSLTQIFNATVDNVN
-1545 TNLSQILNSSIGTSS
+1545 TNNYSSFTYNNTTYTYRQNGHVYYTSS
-1560 NTQSDFESFRVGSTS
+1560 
-1575 GTKYVYRENGHAI
+1575 A
-1588 YSVSD
+1588 
-1593 NGCTASF
+1593 TA
-1600 STDTTFS
+1600 TMGNKTIAATT
-1607 GSSVSDVKAS
+1607 
-1617 MENELSKLTSTD
+1617 TD
-1629 SAYIA
+1629 SAYSQMVNYLSALSPTSTEYID
-1634 NIKSDK
+1634 NIVNNS
-1640 SYTENTFITYTNP
+1640 SAVESVLFTYTNP
-1653 IVSTSDLTNA
+1653 IASDVDVTNA
-1663 MDKATAAMDR
+1663 IVKATAAMDST
-1673 NNYVLYKYTGTT
+1673 NYVLYKYTGADTT
-1685 VTDSPYVVEG
+1685 DDYVVNG
-1695 ESRLMSCTQNQ
+1695 VAMPQVSYAQNQ
-1706 GYRLRFTVGSGSTAG
+1706 GYRLRFTAGSGATAG
-1721 YSFTTIS
+1721 YSLSEFD
-1728 LVENAAAINMQA
+1728 LFEDAAAITMQA
-1740 ILTEANQH
+1740 ILAEANQH
-1748 INDGLFGNYY
+1748 INDALFGNYY
-1758 GNYYCYNGNTRTIG
+1758 GNYYCYNGTTRTHDG
-1772 NVTYTN
+1772 VTYTN

-1784 LLKADRSGF
+1784 MLNSDRTSF
-1793 YFEHDN
+1793 YFEYGKS
-1799 LPDERK
+1799 LGVKE
-1805 TFTSYGTSSALVSEL
+1805 TFTICETADDFMDALVN
-1820 VKALNKSSGCLS
+1820 ALNGSTDCLQE
-1832 KGAIVYYRADNGDK
+1832 GAIVYYKGEK
-1846 DAFYAKGLYE
+1846 KTYYAKGLFE
-1856 LTYNSSTKI
+1856 LTKNAQTLT
-1865 YYFKSMGGLGNQNM
+1865 YYFKSMGGLGNQSMTING
-1879 DITKDSSGNEAAA
+1879 DDAS
-1892 TFLLNSIVGQ
+1892 FLLNSIVGQ

-1939 RIVDGDTVYER
+1939 RIVEGNTVYER

>member
-66 PGKKIDLPLTVKSTA
+66 PGEKIDLPLTVKSTA

-169 NIDVKIATYI
+169 NIDVKIATYV

-192 SDDFVKAADD
+192 ADDFVKAADD

-253 MYTLSSCNKLSN
+253 MYTLSSCNKLAN
-265 SPNVGGGKILLDG
+265 SPSIGSGNILLDG

-289 SFDGTNIGAQ
+289 SLDGTNIGAQ
-299 YSANTQAVKYSAE
+299 YSANTQAAKYSAE

-324 NLADGVQSGDAID
+324 NLADGVQSGDTID

-350 VAVVGDCTYADG
+350 VAVVGNCTYADG
-362 VITANNV
+362 VITASQV

-379 TVWAQS
+379 TVGGQS

-395 DNATTL
+395 DNAATL
-401 QSLLANELK
+401 SGILADELK
-410 HIPNSTTIDAV
+410 HIPNTIVGDAV

-434 NMRIEWASSDPD
+434 NVRIEWASSDPD

-530 DYRTKFTM
+530 DYRTQFTM
-538 YNNDN
+538 YNNDK

-602 TYTENVNVIIEL
+602 TYTENVNIIVEL

-756 QTVQKYSYTVDDTDK
+756 QTVQKYSYTVDDNDK

-783 VSEADNALDVS
+783 VSEADNALDVG

-816 AVDVNRVFE
+816 AVDVNRVSE

-852 ATGSDKANLPVTVTG
+852 ATGSDKTTLPVTVTG

-895 LISDVGFTEA
+895 LISDVGFNEA
-905 EYDTWWAKAT
+905 EYASLWKKAT
-915 TTPENGRVID
+915 TTPNGRVID
-925 DYTKITELAA
+925 NYKEITELAA

-955 LNEKDFDGIAA
+955 LNEKDFPGA
-966 GGNNQDSPPNLGT
+966 GGQSKDSPPNLGT
-979 IGLNNIDMSGGK
+979 LGVNNIDMSGGK
-991 GVTSTTLDWTS
+991 GIYSTTLDWSS

-1010 AINSSAWD
+1010 SVS
-1018 RYKQSKYYT
+1018 YTSSKYYT
-1027 QSTVYVEDHT
+1027 NYDVYVEDHT
-1037 EYISDAEAQ
+1037 EYISDPEAQ

-1083 GILVNAIYGKLREK
+1083 GILVNAIYDKLRES
-1097 ETIGFTVAM
+1097 ETGGFTVAM
-1106 TDGVP
+1106 TDNVP

-1119 VEGVNSYLGLTSF
+1119 VEGVNNYLGLTSF
-1132 VASGSVSSNKV
+1132 VVSGSVSSNKV

-1177 MKACTSGYTTLDLT
+1177 MKACTSGYTTLELT
-1191 TLSRLTDVAHMD
+1191 TLSRLTDVSHMD
-1203 FSYNSGISSI
+1203 FSYNNGISSI

-1231 VDVHGKYLTYVLE
+1231 VNVIGKYLEYVLE
-1244 NIKVNNTGATIY
+1244 NIKVNNTSATIY
-1256 YRNNENERTAYAATS
+1256 YNNNTVHTAYTATT

-1303 DKTVQWYVNEGNP
+1303 DKTVQWYVNKGNP
-1316 AYLIDDAGIDKFDTV
+1316 AYLVNDAGVDKFTEIF
-1331 ATAEAMGMLMSNYY
+1331 TKEAMGRLMSNYY
-1345 ACTNDVTVKYKDV
+1345 ACTADVTV
-1358 TYNLQKNNVYKISYI
+1358 TYNGTTYDLHQNNVYKISYETQ
-1373 DGTNPQFVFTKIGTT
+1373 GTSSTGSFVFTSVGTFDSTVTNLPSVDEFDWENASNNANYSELVTANVGTEPYYTDRTISNLSEIGTVKSLYIANADNPYIDFRAKGSPNGWLGYVNALYEVT
-1388 LDGVVTE
+1388 HTEEFVSTYRYYPGKGGTVTYNVNGMIVSSEYMDGDYFNYTITE
-1395 TPDVNN
+1395 TREYKLYFVLLGRTN
-1401 IDWTVATVEK
+1401 TQAT
-1411 KQTSEQISA
+1411 T
-1420 TNDADPIYTSLTFGN
+1420 GN
-1435 LKTESDDNNYS
+1435 L
-1446 TIVPLTSYGWWGY
+1446 
-1459 KATQLYFGN
+1459 TQ
-1468 SSMPVYAVYSI
+1468 I
-1479 KKTVKVEYVYRFY
+1479 
-1492 PNGVRCITKH
+1492 
-1502 YLKGNSVIDVEYTE
+1502 LKGSASNLGKNTCTVDFTNYTQFYYNSDTTKMYT
-1516 SDYLEFSVTEYRTY
+1516 
-1530 TLYFAHTSNSNVSTN
+1530 
-1545 TNLSQILNSSIGTSS
+1545 
-1560 NTQSDFESFRVGSTS
+1560 
-1575 GTKYVYRENGHAI
+1575 YRENGHAVYEVTGYRANFAGNSFTGTI
-1588 YSVSD
+1588 LSDAQSEIESYLGNLSTTDDEYKNNVVS
-1593 NGCTASF
+1593 GEKTRAI
-1600 STDTTFS
+1600 T
-1607 GSSVSDVKAS
+1607 
-1617 MENELSKLTSTD
+1617 EL
-1629 SAYIA
+1629 
-1634 NIKSDK
+1634 
-1640 SYTENTFITYTNP
+1640 FTYTNP
-1653 IVSTSDLTNA
+1653 IASDSDITNA
-1663 MDKATAAMDR
+1663 IDKATAAIDV
-1673 NNYVLYKYTGTT
+1673 NNRVLYKYTGAT
-1685 VTDSPYVVEG
+1685 VTDNYYENGNPVSKEYT
-1695 ESRLMSCTQNQ
+1695 RNQ
-1706 GYRLRFTVGSGSTAG
+1706 GYRLTFAASGGTMRGG
-1721 YSFTTIS
+1721 YSLSEYTLQETADA
-1728 LVENAAAINMQA
+1728 VNMQA
-1740 ILTEANQH
+1740 ILTEANLH
-1748 INDGLFGNYY
+1748 VNDGLFGNYY
-1758 GNYYCYNGNTRTIG
+1758 GNYYCYNGTTRTIG

-1784 LLKADRSGF
+1784 LLNSDRTSF

-1799 LPDERK
+1799 LPDARK
-1805 TFTSYGTSSALVSEL
+1805 TFTTYGSSSALVSEL
-1820 VKALNKSSGCLS
+1820 VNALNKSSGCLS
-1832 KGAIVYYRADNGDK
+1832 EGAIVYYRADNGDK

-1856 LTYNSSTKI
+1856 LTYNSNTNI
-1865 YYFKSMGGLGNQNM
+1865 YYFKSMGGLGNQSM
-1879 DITKDSSGNEAAA
+1879 DITKSGTTENAA
-1892 TFLLNSIVGQ
+1892 TFLLSSIVGQ

>member
-66 PGKKIDLPLTVKSTA
+66 PGKKIDLPLTVKSKA

-161 TEAALLGK
+161 TDAALLGK
-169 NIDVKIATYI
+169 NIDVKIATYV

-192 SDDFVKAADD
+192 ADDFVKAADD

-222 SQAVEFANPV
+222 SQAVTFSNPV
-232 NIELNGNTL
+232 NIELKGNTL

-253 MYTLSSCNKLSN
+253 MYTLSSCNKLAN
-265 SPNVGGGKILLDG
+265 SPSIGSGKILLDG

-289 SFDGTNIGAQ
+289 SLDGTNIGAQ

-324 NLADGVQSGDAID
+324 NLADGVQSGDTID

-350 VAVVGDCTYADG
+350 VTLDGDCTYADG

-379 TVWAQS
+379 TVGGQS
-385 FTCGLRVVGG
+385 FTCDLRVVGG

-434 NMRIEWASSDPD
+434 NVRIEWASSDPD

-468 TIYVNDGVYATTTF
+468 TIYVNDSVYATTTF

-530 DYRTKFTM
+530 DYRTQFTM
-538 YNNDN
+538 YNNDK

-554 GLTNLTYTVKSG
+554 GLTNLTYMVKSG

-635 DILQNMLDTRVMYGA
+635 DILQNMLDTRVKYGA

-683 TKETVKGEEM
+683 DEAYVDGEKM

-713 VTVKK
+713 VTVIKE
-718 DGDTSDGQNRVLYV
+718 GDTSGGQNRVLYV

-756 QTVQKYSYTVDDTDK
+756 QTVQKYDYTKDSK

-794 KRTGFVTNNDG
+794 ERTGFVVDKTKG

-816 AVDVNRVFE
+816 AVDVNRVSE

-852 ATGSDKANLPVTVTG
+852 ATGGTTDYVPVTVTG
-867 YSGTATSEVKSDG
+867 YTGTAAVQSDG

-895 LISDVGFTEA
+895 LISDVGFTEEKYKELWA
-905 EYDTWWAKAT
+905 EAT
-915 TTPENGRVID
+915 TTPKGRVID
-925 DYTKITELAA
+925 DYTEITSLAA
-935 SMSLS
+935 SMSVS
-940 NGMNYFK
+940 ASDKMTYFK

-955 LNEKDFDGIAA
+955 LNEKDFNGIAA
-966 GGNNQDSPPNLGT
+966 GGKNQYSPHNLGT
-979 IGLNNIDMSGGK
+979 MLYKVDMSGGS
-991 GVTSTTLDWTS
+991 GLTSTTLDWSS
-1002 NPSNWTVS
+1002 NPSNWSVS
-1010 AINSSAWD
+1010 D
-1018 RYKQSKYYT
+1018 KYGDYKSVKYYT
-1027 QSTVYVEDHT
+1027 ESNVYKEDQT

-1046 CIMAFWFGISTQTNA
+1046 CIMAFWFGIDGNYNKSNA

-1069 NACIIPTYLHEDGA
+1069 NACIVPTYLHEDGA
-1083 GILVNAIYGKLREK
+1083 GKLVNAIYNKLREK
-1097 ETIGFTVAM
+1097 ETGGFAVAM
-1106 TDGVP
+1106 TDSVP
-1111 QVSILDYS
+1111 QVSVLDYS
-1119 VEGVNSYLGLTSF
+1119 VEGVNNYLALKSF
-1132 VASGSVSSNKV
+1132 VVSGNVSNNKV

-1177 MKACTSGYTTLDLT
+1177 MKACTSGHTTLDLT

-1231 VDVHGKYLTYVLE
+1231 VNVSGKYLEYVLE
-1244 NIKVNNTGATIY
+1244 NIKVNNTSATIY
-1256 YRNNENERTAYAATS
+1256 YNNNTVHTAYTATT

-1303 DKTVQWYVNEGNP
+1303 DKTVQWYVNKGNP
-1316 AYLIDDAGIDKFDTV
+1316 AYLVDHACVDNFTEVD
-1331 ATAEAMGMLMSNYY
+1331 TAEAMSRLMSNYY
-1345 ACTNDVTVKYKDV
+1345 ACTADVTVEYNGK
-1358 TYNLQKNNVYKISYI
+1358 TYILKENNVYKISYVMQ
-1373 DGTNPQFVFTKIGTT
+1373 DTSSTGSFEFKSVGTFESAVA
-1388 LDGVVTE
+1388 E
-1395 TPDVNN
+1395 TPDGNN
-1401 IDWTVATVEK
+1401 IDWTGATINSTQNYVE
-1411 KQTSEQISA
+1411 TLSTAATPEEPYYTGRYYNSNTDNNLSEIGKVSTLI
-1420 TNDADPIYTSLTFGN
+1420 TNDSYWGTSIRFGN
-1435 LKTESDDNNYS
+1435 RN
-1446 TIVPLTSYGWWGY
+1446 VR
-1459 KATQLYFGN
+1459 
-1468 SSMPVYAVYSI
+1468 VYELHRVD
-1479 KKTVKVEYVYRFY
+1479 KVVALVSAYRLY
-1492 PNGVRCITKH
+1492 PNGTRTITKR
-1502 YLKGNSVIDVEYTE
+1502 YLKGYSVVDVEY
-1516 SDYLEFSVTEYRTY
+1516 SDGDYIEFSVTEVRTY
-1530 TLYFAHTSNSNVSTN
+1530 SLYFAKTSRNSTN
-1545 TNLSQILNSSIGTSS
+1545 LTQILKDSLGTLATSS
-1560 NTQSDFESFRVGSTS
+1560 YDYFTYNNTRYTYRQNGEAYYTSTFTAQMGSTKS
-1575 GTKYVYRENGHAI
+1575 I
-1588 YSVSD
+1588 
-1593 NGCTASF
+1593 TA
-1600 STDTTFS
+1600 
-1607 GSSVSDVKAS
+1607 
-1617 MENELSKLTSTD
+1617 TSTD
-1629 SAYIA
+1629 SAYQQMETY
-1634 NIKSDK
+1634 IKGLSK
-1640 SYTENTFITYTNP
+1640 TSTEYTDNVVTTGAKVESVLFTYTNL
-1653 IVSTSDLTNA
+1653 IASDVDVTNA
-1663 MDKATAAMDR
+1663 IVKATAAMDST
-1673 NNYVLYKYTGTT
+1673 NYVLYKYTGANTT
-1685 VTDSPYVVEG
+1685 DNYVVNG
-1695 ESRLMSCTQNQ
+1695 VAMPQVSYAQNQ
-1706 GYRLRFTVGSGSTAG
+1706 GYRLRFTAGSGATAG
-1721 YSFTTIS
+1721 YSLSEFD
-1728 LVENAAAINMQA
+1728 LFEDAAAITMQA
-1740 ILTEANQH
+1740 ILAEANQH
-1748 INDGLFGNYY
+1748 INDALFGNYY
-1758 GNYYCYNGNTRTIG
+1758 GNYYCYNGTTRTIDG
-1772 NVTYTN
+1772 VTYTN

-1784 LLKADRSGF
+1784 MLNSDRTSF
-1793 YFEHDN
+1793 YFEYGKS
-1799 LPDERK
+1799 LGVKE
-1805 TFTSYGTSSALVSEL
+1805 TFTICETADDFMDALVN
-1820 VKALNKSSGCLS
+1820 ALNGSTDCLQE
-1832 KGAIVYYRADNGDK
+1832 GAIVYYKGEK
-1846 DAFYAKGLYE
+1846 KTYYAKGLFE
-1856 LTYNSSTKI
+1856 LTKNAQTLT
-1865 YYFKSMGGLGNQNM
+1865 YYFKSMGGLGNQSMTING
-1879 DITKDSSGNEAAA
+1879 DDAS
-1892 TFLLNSIVGQ
+1892 FLLSSIVGQ

>member
-45 DTIGSSVI
+45 DTIGGSVI

-66 PGKKIDLPLTVKSTA
+66 PGEKIDLPLTVKSTA

-89 GLSVAATDGS
+89 GLSVAAIDGS

-169 NIDVKIATYI
+169 NIDVKIATYV

-192 SDDFVKAADD
+192 ADDFVKAADD

-253 MYTLSSCNKLSN
+253 MYTLSSCNKLAN
-265 SPNVGGGKILLDG
+265 SPSIGSGNILLDG

-289 SFDGTNIGAQ
+289 SLDGTNIGAQ
-299 YSANTQAVKYSAE
+299 YSANTQVYDYSAD
-312 LVYNLLQ
+312 LVGNLL
-319 TRMPT
+319 RDRVSA
-324 NLADGVQSGDAID
+324 NLANGVQSGETIGM
-337 PFGALGF
+337 FGALDF
-344 YKNAAN
+344 YANIAN
-350 VAVVGDCTYADG
+350 VTLDGDCTYNNG
-362 VITANNV
+362 KITASNI
-369 TATSQTSVTV
+369 TATSQTSVAV
-379 TVWAQS
+379 AVGAYN

-395 DNATTL
+395 DNAATL
-401 QSLLANELK
+401 SGILADELK
-410 HIPNSTTIDAV
+410 HIPNTIVGDAV

-434 NMRIEWASSDPD
+434 NVRIEWASSDPD

-530 DYRTKFTM
+530 DYRTQFTM

-635 DILQNMLDTRVMYGA
+635 DILQNMLDTRVKYGA

-683 TKETVKGEEM
+683 TKETVNGEEM

-756 QTVQKYSYTVDDTDK
+756 QTVQKYSYAVDDK
-771 LEERIKALPTVT
+771 LEERLALLPDVT
-783 VSEADNALDVS
+783 VSAADKDLAVS
-794 KRTGFVTNNDG
+794 KRTGFVTNSDG
-805 TVTNTTADYIL
+805 AVTNTTADYIL
-816 AVDVNRVFE
+816 AVDADNVKE
-825 LKLYVGNDSGASN
+825 LKFAVGNDSGASN

-852 ATGSDKANLPVTVTG
+852 ATGDVKDATLPVAVTG

-895 LISDVGFTEA
+895 LISDVGFA
-905 EYDTWWAKAT
+905 EDEYKTLWAKAT
-915 TTPENGRVID
+915 TTPKNGRVID
-925 DYTKITELAA
+925 DYTEITKLAA

-947 YTELLQWA
+947 YTEVMQWA
-955 LNEKDFDGIAA
+955 LNEKDFGVPDGAKS
-966 GGNNQDSPPNLGT
+966 QRLPPNMGA
-979 IGLNNIDMSGGK
+979 IGSYNIDMSGNGNN
-991 GVTSTTLDWTS
+991 TSSTVLNWSADPSSWKLDSNSGWTS
-1002 NPSNWTVS
+1002 
-1010 AINSSAWD
+1010 
-1018 RYKQSKYYT
+1018 SKYNNSFYD
-1027 QSTVYVEDHT
+1027 EDQT
-1037 EYISDAEAQ
+1037 EYISDPEAQ
-1046 CIMAFWFGISTQTNA
+1046 CIMAFWFGRSTEANA
-1061 KAYAQAFL
+1061 KKFAAAFL
-1069 NACIIPTYLHEDGA
+1069 KACIIPTYLHEDGA
-1083 GILVNAIYGKLREK
+1083 GILVNAIYDKLREN
-1097 ETIGFTVAM
+1097 ETGGFAVGI

-1119 VEGVNSYLGLTSF
+1119 VEGVNNYLGLTSF
-1132 VASGSVSSNKV
+1132 VVSGSVSSNKV

-1177 MKACTSGYTTLDLT
+1177 MKACTSGYTTLELT
-1191 TLSRLTDVAHMD
+1191 TLSRLTDVSHMD
-1203 FSYNSGISSI
+1203 FSYNNGISSI

-1231 VDVHGKYLTYVLE
+1231 VNVSGKYLEYVLE
-1244 NIKVNNTGATIY
+1244 NIKVNNTSATIY
-1256 YRNNENERTAYAATS
+1256 YNNNTVHTAYTATT
-1271 TSTSDELRFLNELTK
+1271 TSTSDELRFLKELTN
-1286 VDSPYLLLANKL
+1286 VDSPYLLLANKVDV
-1298 NAGNG
+1298 GNG
-1303 DKTVQWYVNEGNP
+1303 DKTVQWYVNKGNP
-1316 AYLIDDAGIDKFDTV
+1316 AYLVNDAGVDKFSEISTK
-1331 ATAEAMGMLMSNYY
+1331 EAMGRLMSNYY
-1345 ACTNDVTVKYKDV
+1345 ACTADVTV
-1358 TYNLQKNNVYKISYI
+1358 TYNGTTYDLRKNNVYQISYEVQ
-1373 DGTNPQFVFTKIGTT
+1373 GTSSTGSFVFKSVGTFESA
-1388 LDGVVTE
+1388 VTE
-1395 TPDVNN
+1395 TPDGNN
-1401 IDWTVATVEK
+1401 IDWTGATTNTTQDYVE
-1411 KQTSEQISA
+1411 TVSTA
-1420 TNDADPIYTSLTFGN
+1420 TTPEEPYYTERYYN
-1435 LKTESDDNNYS
+1435 SDTDNNLS
-1446 TIVPLTSYGWWGY
+1446 EIGNVSSLLTSNIGRI
-1459 KATQLYFGN
+1459 YFGN
-1468 SSMPVYAVYSI
+1468 RAW
-1479 KKTVKVEYVYRFY
+1479 TYVYGLYKVDKVDTLVSTYRLY
-1492 PNGVRCITKH
+1492 PNGTRTIIKR
-1502 YLKGNSVIDVEYTE
+1502 YLKDFSVVDVEY
-1516 SDYLEFSVTEYRTY
+1516 SDGDYIEFSVTETRTY
-1530 TLYFAHTSNSNVSTN
+1530 NLYFVKTDNASNVT
-1545 TNLSQILNSSIGTSS
+1545 QILKDSLPTWWGTIDTSAYQAFTYNNTSYTYKQNSGAYYTSTFIS
-1560 NTQSDFESFRVGSTS
+1560 RMGSTKS
-1575 GTKYVYRENGHAI
+1575 I
-1588 YSVSD
+1588 
-1593 NGCTASF
+1593 TA
-1600 STDTTFS
+1600 
-1607 GSSVSDVKAS
+1607 A
-1617 MENELSKLTSTD
+1617 STD
-1629 SAYIA
+1629 SAYSQMVTYITGLS
-1634 NIKSDK
+1634 KTSPE
-1640 SYTENTFITYTNP
+1640 YTDNVVTAVSKVENVLFTYTNP
-1653 IVSTSDLTNA
+1653 IAASSDITNA
-1663 MDKATAAMDR
+1663 IDKATAAMDV
-1673 NNYVLYKYTGTT
+1673 NNRVLYKYTGAT
-1685 VTDSPYVVEG
+1685 VTDNYYEKGNPVSKEYT
-1695 ESRLMSCTQNQ
+1695 RNQ
-1706 GYRLRFTVGSGSTAG
+1706 GYRLTFAASGGTMLGG
-1721 YSFTTIS
+1721 YSLTKYT
-1728 LVENAAAINMQA
+1728 LQETADAVNMQA
-1740 ILTEANQH
+1740 ILTEANLH
-1748 INDGLFGNYY
+1748 VNDGLFGNYY
-1758 GNYYCYNGNTRTIG
+1758 GNYYCYNGTTRTIDG
-1772 NVTYTN
+1772 VTYTK

-1799 LPDERK
+1799 LPDVKK
-1805 TFTSYGTSSALVSEL
+1805 TFTSYGTSNGLVSEL

-1832 KGAIVYYRADNGDK
+1832 KGAIVYYTADNGDK
-1846 DAFYAKGLYE
+1846 DAYYAKGLYE
-1856 LTYNSSTKI
+1856 LTYNSNTNI
-1865 YYFKSMGGLGNQNM
+1865 YYFKSMGGLGNQSM
-1879 DITKDSSGNEAAA
+1879 DITKSGTTETAA

>member
-13 AILALVLVVSS
+13 SILALVLVVSS

-45 DTIGSSVI
+45 DTIGGSVI

-66 PGKKIDLPLTVKSTA
+66 PGEKIDLPLTVKSTA

-169 NIDVKIATYI
+169 NIDVKIATYV

-192 SDDFVKAADD
+192 ADDFVKAADD

-253 MYTLSSCNKLSN
+253 MYTLSSCNKLAN
-265 SPNVGGGKILLDG
+265 SPAISNGKIILNSKD
-278 EKAALDIADFT
+278 AALDIADFT
-289 SFDGTNIGAQ
+289 SLDGTNIGAQ
-299 YSANTQAVKYSAE
+299 YSANTQVYDYSAD
-312 LVYNLLQ
+312 LVGNLL
-319 TRMPT
+319 RDRVSA
-324 NLADGVQSGDAID
+324 NLANGVQSGETIGM
-337 PFGALGF
+337 FGALDF
-344 YKNAAN
+344 YANIAN
-350 VAVVGDCTYADG
+350 VTLDGDCTYNNG
-362 VITANNV
+362 KITASNI
-369 TATSQTSVTV
+369 TATSQTSVAV
-379 TVWAQS
+379 AVGAYN

-395 DNATTL
+395 DNAATL
-401 QSLLANELK
+401 SGILADELK
-410 HIPNSTTIDAV
+410 HIPNTIVGDAV

-434 NMRIEWASSDPD
+434 NVRIEWASSDPD

-491 ETKFKYLVA
+491 ETKFNYLVA

-530 DYRTKFTM
+530 DYRTQFTM

-635 DILQNMLDTRVMYGA
+635 DILQNMLDTRVKYGA

-683 TKETVKGEEM
+683 TKETVNGEEM

-756 QTVQKYSYTVDDTDK
+756 QTVQKYSYTVDDK
-771 LEERIKALPTVT
+771 LEERLALLPDVT
-783 VSEADNALDVS
+783 VSAADKDLAVS
-794 KRTGFVTNNDG
+794 KRTGFVTNSDG
-805 TVTNTTADYIL
+805 AVTNTTADYIL
-816 AVDVNRVFE
+816 AVDADNVKE
-825 LKLYVGNDSGASN
+825 LKFAVGNDSGASN

-852 ATGSDKANLPVTVTG
+852 ATGDVKDATLPVAVTG
-867 YSGTATSEVKSDG
+867 YSVGGTTVVTSDG

-895 LISDVGFTEA
+895 LISDVGFNEA
-905 EYDTWWAKAT
+905 EYDSLWKKAT
-915 TTPENGRVID
+915 TSPSGRVID
-925 DYTKITELAA
+925 DYTEITSLAA

-1018 RYKQSKYYT
+1018 KYKQSKYYT

-1046 CIMAFWFGISTQTNA
+1046 CIMAFWFGIDSTQTSA

-1069 NACIIPTYLHEDGA
+1069 NACIVPTYLHEDGA
-1083 GILVNAIYGKLREK
+1083 GILVNAIYDKLREN
-1097 ETIGFTVAM
+1097 ETGGFAVGI

-1119 VEGVNSYLGLTSF
+1119 VEGVNNYLGLTSF
-1132 VASGSVSSNKV
+1132 VVSGSVSSNKV

-1177 MKACTSGYTTLDLT
+1177 MKACTSGYTVLELT
-1191 TLSRLTDVAHMD
+1191 TLSRLTDVSHMD

-1231 VDVHGKYLTYVLE
+1231 VNVSGKYLEYVLE
-1244 NIKVNNTGATIY
+1244 NIKVNNTSATIY
-1256 YRNNENERTAYAATS
+1256 YNNNTVHTAYTATT
-1271 TSTSDELRFLNELTK
+1271 TSTSDELRFLKELTN
-1286 VDSPYLLLANKL
+1286 VDSPYLLLANKV
-1298 NAGNG
+1298 NVGNG

-1316 AYLIDDAGIDKFDTV
+1316 AYLVNDAGVDKFSEISTK
-1331 ATAEAMGMLMSNYY
+1331 EAMGRLMSNYY
-1345 ACTNDVTVKYKDV
+1345 ACAADVTV
-1358 TYNLQKNNVYKISYI
+1358 TYNGTTYDLRKNNVYQISYEVQ
-1373 DGTNPQFVFTKIGTT
+1373 GTSSTGSFVFTSVGTF
-1388 LDGVVTE
+1388 DQSVTE
-1395 TPDVNN
+1395 IPDGNS
-1401 IDWTVATVEK
+1401 IDWTGATELSANYVETVSTPTVEEPVYTGITVNNLE
-1411 KQTSEQISA
+1411 QNVGQYTLIASDTSLLGGVTIRFGNTDSA
-1420 TNDADPIYTSLTFGN
+1420 TIRELYSVTKSVTL
-1435 LKTESDDNNYS
+1435 ES
-1446 TIVPLTSYGWWGY
+1446 
-1459 KATQLYFGN
+1459 
-1468 SSMPVYAVYSI
+1468 
-1479 KKTVKVEYVYRFY
+1479 VYRFY
-1492 PNGVRCITKH
+1492 PNGTRYIVKR
-1502 YLKGNSVIDVEYTE
+1502 YLKNDSVVEAEYNEGDYFEYRVTE
-1516 SDYLEFSVTEYRTY
+1516 SRIY
-1530 TLYFAHTSNSNVSTN
+1530 TLYFARTSLWNKNLTQIFTATVDNVNTSRYNSFTYNN
-1545 TNLSQILNSSIGTSS
+1545 TTYTYRQNGHVYYTSS
-1560 NTQSDFESFRVGSTS
+1560 ATATMGNNTI
-1575 GTKYVYRENGHAI
+1575 A
-1588 YSVSD
+1588 
-1593 NGCTASF
+1593 A
-1600 STDTTFS
+1600 TT
-1607 GSSVSDVKAS
+1607 
-1617 MENELSKLTSTD
+1617 TD
-1629 SAYIA
+1629 SAYSQMVNYLSTLSPTSTEYID
-1634 NIKSDK
+1634 NIVNYS
-1640 SYTENTFITYTNP
+1640 SAVERYVFTYTNP
-1653 IVSTSDLTNA
+1653 IAASADITNA
-1663 MDKATAAMDR
+1663 IDKATAAMDV
-1673 NNYVLYKYTGTT
+1673 NNRVLYKYTGAT
-1685 VTDSPYVVEG
+1685 VTDNYYENGNPVSKEYT
-1695 ESRLMSCTQNQ
+1695 RNQ
-1706 GYRLRFTVGSGSTAG
+1706 GYRLTFAASGGTMLGG
-1721 YSFTTIS
+1721 YSLTKYT
-1728 LVENAAAINMQA
+1728 LQETADAVNMQA
-1740 ILTEANQH
+1740 ILTEANLH
-1748 INDGLFGNYY
+1748 VNDGLFGNYY
-1758 GNYYCYNGNTRTIG
+1758 GNYYCYNGTTRTIG
-1772 NVTYTN
+1772 NVTYTK

-1799 LPDERK
+1799 LPDVKK
-1805 TFTSYGTSSALVSEL
+1805 TFTSYGTSNGLVSEL

-1832 KGAIVYYRADNGDK
+1832 KGAIVYYTADNGDK
-1846 DAFYAKGLYE
+1846 DAYYAKGLYE
-1856 LTYNSSTKI
+1856 LTYNSNTNI
-1865 YYFKSMGGLGNQNM
+1865 YYFKSMGGLGNQSM
-1879 DITKDSSGNEAAA
+1879 DITKSGTTENAA

>member
-39 NTNGNT
+39 NTKGNT

-66 PGKKIDLPLTVKSTA
+66 PGEKIDLPLTVKSKA

-169 NIDVKIATYI
+169 NIDVKIATYV

-192 SDDFVKAADD
+192 ADDFVKAADDVNFVKAADD

-265 SPNVGGGKILLDG
+265 SPSIGSGKILLDG

-289 SFDGTNIGAQ
+289 SLDGTNIGAQ

-324 NLADGVQSGDAID
+324 NLADGVQSGDTID

-350 VAVVGDCTYADG
+350 VAVVDYCTYADG

-379 TVWAQS
+379 TVGEQS

-434 NMRIEWASSDPD
+434 NVRIEWASSDPD

-482 TFKVTSQTR
+482 TFKITSQTR

-635 DILQNMLDTRVMYGA
+635 DILQNMLDTRVKYGA

-683 TKETVKGEEM
+683 TKETVNGEEM

-706 ESSQGIK
+706 ESSQGIN

-756 QTVQKYSYTVDDTDK
+756 QTVQKYSYTVDDNDK
-771 LEERIKALPTVT
+771 LEERIKALPTVN

-794 KRTGFVTNNDG
+794 ERTGFVVDKTKG

-816 AVDVNRVFE
+816 AVDADNVKE
-825 LKLYVGNDSGASN
+825 LKFEVGNDSGASN

-867 YSGTATSEVKSDG
+867 YSGAATSEVKSDG

-895 LISDVGFTEA
+895 LISNVGFTEE
-905 EYDTWWAKAT
+905 EYKTWWKKAT
-915 TTPENGRVID
+915 TTPKGRVID

-935 SMSLS
+935 SMSVS
-940 NGMNYFK
+940 ASDKKTYFK
-947 YTELLQWA
+947 YTEMLQWA
-955 LNEKDFDGIAA
+955 LNEKDFPGA
-966 GGNNQDSPPNLGT
+966 GGSSIYSPPNLSYVGKY
-979 IGLNNIDMSGGK
+979 NIDMSGSGTNY
-991 GVTSTTLDWTS
+991 TSKVLNWDS
-1002 NPSNWTVS
+1002 NPSNWERDS
-1010 AINSSAWD
+1010 AGDWGN
-1018 RYKQSKYYT
+1018 SKYNDGFY
-1027 QSTVYVEDHT
+1027 YVEDQT

-1046 CIMAFWFGISTQTNA
+1046 CIMAFWFGIDSTQTNA

-1069 NACIIPTYLHEDGA
+1069 NACIVPTYLHEDGA
-1083 GILVNAIYGKLREK
+1083 GILVNAIYDKLRGDDSNFK
-1097 ETIGFTVAM
+1097 VAM

-1119 VEGVNSYLGLTSF
+1119 VEGVNNYLGLKSF
-1132 VASGSVSSNKV
+1132 VVSGSVSSNKV

-1177 MKACTSGYTTLDLT
+1177 MKACTSGHTTLDLT
-1191 TLSRLTDVAHMD
+1191 TLSRLTDVSYMD
-1203 FSYNSGISSI
+1203 FSYNRGISSI

-1226 LDVYG
+1226 LDVYE
-1231 VDVHGKYLTYVLE
+1231 VNVVGKYLKYVLE
-1244 NIKVNNTGATIY
+1244 NIKVNQPSASIY
-1256 YRNNENERTAYAATS
+1256 YSNSNVRTPYTAET

-1316 AYLIDDAGIDKFDTV
+1316 AYLVNDAGVDKFTEIS
-1331 ATAEAMGMLMSNYY
+1331 TKEAMGRLMSNYY
-1345 ACTNDVTVKYKDV
+1345 ACTADVTVAYNGK
-1358 TYNLQKNNVYKISYI
+1358 TYDLHQNNVYQISYQLQSTAG
-1373 DGTNPQFVFTKIGTT
+1373 DGIFVFDVVGTF
-1388 LDGVVTE
+1388 DQSVTE
-1395 TPDVNN
+1395 IPDGNS
-1401 IDWTVATVEK
+1401 IDWTGATELSANYVE
-1411 KQTSEQISA
+1411 TVSTPTIEE
-1420 TNDADPIYTSLTFGN
+1420 PVYTGITEDNLGQKVGQSTTIASFSWGGYTITFGN
-1435 LKTESDDNNYS
+1435 KDDATIYALYSVTKSVTLESVYRLYPNARYIVKRYLKNDSVVDTEYKEEDYFEYRVTES
-1446 TIVPLTSYGWWGY
+1446 
-1459 KATQLYFGN
+1459 
-1468 SSMPVYAVYSI
+1468 
-1479 KKTVKVEYVYRFY
+1479 
-1492 PNGVRCITKH
+1492 
-1502 YLKGNSVIDVEYTE
+1502 
-1516 SDYLEFSVTEYRTY
+1516 RTY
-1530 TLYFAHTSNSNVSTN
+1530 TLYFARTSPFSTSLTQIFNATVRRVNTSNYNSFTYNNTPYTYRQNGHVYYTSSATATMGNITIPANTAESAYSQMVNYLSALRPTSTEYIDN
-1545 TNLSQILNSSIGTSS
+1545 IVNNSSAV
-1560 NTQSDFESFRVGSTS
+1560 ES
-1575 GTKYVYRENGHAI
+1575 YV
-1588 YSVSD
+1588 
-1593 NGCTASF
+1593 F
-1600 STDTTFS
+1600 
-1607 GSSVSDVKAS
+1607 
-1617 MENELSKLTSTD
+1617 
-1629 SAYIA
+1629 
-1634 NIKSDK
+1634 
-1640 SYTENTFITYTNP
+1640 TYTNP
-1653 IVSTSDLTNA
+1653 IAASADITNA
-1663 MDKATAAMDR
+1663 IDKATAAMDV
-1673 NNYVLYKYTGTT
+1673 NNRVLYKYTGAT
-1685 VTDSPYVVEG
+1685 VTDNYYEKGNPVSKKYT
-1695 ESRLMSCTQNQ
+1695 RNQ
-1706 GYRLRFTVGSGSTAG
+1706 GYRLTFAASGGTLPGG
-1721 YSFTTIS
+1721 YSLSTIN

-1740 ILTEANQH
+1740 ILTEANLH
-1748 INDGLFGNYY
+1748 VNDGLFGNYY
-1758 GNYYCYNGNTRTIG
+1758 GNYYCYNGTTRTIG
-1772 NVTYTN
+1772 NVTYTK

-1799 LPDERK
+1799 LPDVKK
-1805 TFTSYGTSSALVSEL
+1805 TFTICENANSFMDALVN
-1820 VKALNKSSGCLS
+1820 ALNNSVGCL
-1832 KGAIVYYRADNGDK
+1832 KEGAIVYYKGDQSTYYANGL
-1846 DAFYAKGLYE
+1846 FE
-1856 LTYNSSTKI
+1856 LTRNEQTLT
-1865 YYFKSMGGLGNQNM
+1865 YYFKSMGGLGNQ
-1879 DITKDSSGNEAAA
+1879 TLVGG

>member
-45 DTIGSSVI
+45 DTIGGSVI

-66 PGKKIDLPLTVKSTA
+66 PGEKIDLPLTVKSTA

-89 GLSVAATDGS
+89 GLSVAATDGN
-99 SVTSDELTRLSSAI
+99 SVTSDELTRLFSAI

-169 NIDVKIATYI
+169 NIDVKIATYV

-192 SDDFVKAADD
+192 ADDFVKAADD
-202 TNSGLVDKTQTI
+202 INSGLVDKTQTI

-253 MYTLSSCNKLSN
+253 MYTLSSCVKLAD
-265 SPNVGGGKILLDG
+265 SPAIGNGKIILNSKD
-278 EKAALDIADFT
+278 AALDIADFT
-289 SFDGTNIGAQ
+289 SQNGDNIGVL
-299 YSANTQAVKYSAE
+299 YSANTQVYDYSAD
-312 LVYNLLQ
+312 LVGNLL
-319 TRMPT
+319 RDRVST
-324 NLADGVQSGDAID
+324 NLANGVQSGETIGM
-337 PFGALGF
+337 FGALDF
-344 YKNAAN
+344 YANIAN
-350 VAVVGDCTYADG
+350 VTLDGDCTYNNG
-362 VITANNV
+362 KITASNI
-369 TATSQTSVTV
+369 TATSQTSVAV
-379 TVWAQS
+379 AVGAYN

-395 DNATTL
+395 DNAATL
-401 QSLLANELK
+401 SGILADELK
-410 HIPNSTTIDAV
+410 HIPNTIVGDAV

-434 NMRIEWASSDPD
+434 NVRIEWASSDPD

-530 DYRTKFTM
+530 DYRTQFTM

-635 DILQNMLDTRVMYGA
+635 DILQNMLDTRVKYGA

-683 TKETVKGEEM
+683 TKETVNGEEM

-756 QTVQKYSYTVDDTDK
+756 QTVQKYSYTVDDK
-771 LEERIKALPTVT
+771 LEERLALLPDVT
-783 VSEADNALDVS
+783 VSAADKELAVS
-794 KRTGFVTNNDG
+794 KRTGFVTNSDG
-805 TVTNTTADYIL
+805 AVTNTTADYIL
-816 AVDVNRVFE
+816 AVDADNVKE
-825 LKLYVGNDSGASN
+825 LKFAVGNDSGASN

-852 ATGSDKANLPVTVTG
+852 ATGDVKDATLPVAVTG
-867 YSGTATSEVKSDG
+867 YSVGGTTVVTSDG
-880 KSYMNTT
+880 KKYMTVS
-887 ETAVLKAF
+887 ETAVLKDF
-895 LISDVGFTEA
+895 LMKEVGFTQA
-905 EYDTWWAKAT
+905 EYASLWEEAT
-915 TTPENGRVID
+915 TSPSGRVID
-925 DYTKITELAA
+925 DYTEITSLAA

-979 IGLNNIDMSGGK
+979 IGLYNVDMSGGN
-991 GVTSTTLDWTS
+991 GTSSTTLNWSS
-1002 NPSNWTVS
+1002 NPSTWSYVTPSGWEEV
-1010 AINSSAWD
+1010 
-1018 RYKQSKYYT
+1018 YKRSKYYK
-1027 QSTVYVEDHT
+1027 QSTVYIEDQT

-1046 CIMAFWFGISTQTNA
+1046 CIMAFWFGVDSNANKTNA
-1061 KAYAQAFL
+1061 KAFATAFL
-1069 NACIIPTYLHEDGA
+1069 NACIVPTYLHEDGA
-1083 GILVNAIYGKLREK
+1083 GILVNAIYDKLREN
-1097 ETIGFTVAM
+1097 ETGGFAVGI

-1119 VEGVNSYLGLTSF
+1119 VEGVNNYLGLTSF
-1132 VASGSVSSNKV
+1132 VVSGSVSSNKV

-1177 MKACTSGYTTLDLT
+1177 MKACTSGYTTLELT
-1191 TLSRLTDVAHMD
+1191 TLSRLTDVSHMD
-1203 FSYNSGISSI
+1203 FSYNNGISSI

-1231 VDVHGKYLTYVLE
+1231 VNVSGKYLEYVLE
-1244 NIKVNNTGATIY
+1244 NIKVNNTSATIY
-1256 YRNNENERTAYAATS
+1256 YNNNTVHTAYTATT
-1271 TSTSDELRFLNELTK
+1271 TSTSDELRFLKELTN
-1286 VDSPYLLLANKL
+1286 VDSPYLLLANKV
-1298 NAGNG
+1298 NVGNG

-1316 AYLIDDAGIDKFDTV
+1316 AYLVNDAGVDKFSEISTK
-1331 ATAEAMGMLMSNYY
+1331 EAMGRLMSNYY
-1345 ACTNDVTVKYKDV
+1345 ACAADVTV
-1358 TYNLQKNNVYKISYI
+1358 TYNGTTYDLRKNNVYQISYEVQ
-1373 DGTNPQFVFTKIGTT
+1373 GTSSTGSFVFTSVGTFESA
-1388 LDGVVTE
+1388 VTE
-1395 TPDVNN
+1395 TPDGNN
-1401 IDWTVATVEK
+1401 IDWTGATTNTTQDYVE
-1411 KQTSEQISA
+1411 TVSTA
-1420 TNDADPIYTSLTFGN
+1420 TTPEEPYYTERYYN
-1435 LKTESDDNNYS
+1435 SDTDNNLS
-1446 TIVPLTSYGWWGY
+1446 EIGNVSSLLTSNSGRI
-1459 KATQLYFGN
+1459 YFGN
-1468 SSMPVYAVYSI
+1468 RAW
-1479 KKTVKVEYVYRFY
+1479 TYVYGLYKVDKVDTLVSTYRLY
-1492 PNGVRCITKH
+1492 PNGTRTIIKR
-1502 YLKGNSVIDVEYTE
+1502 YLKDFSVVDVEY
-1516 SDYLEFSVTEYRTY
+1516 SDGDYIEFSVTETRTY
-1530 TLYFAHTSNSNVSTN
+1530 NLYFVKTDNASNVT
-1545 TNLSQILNSSIGTSS
+1545 QILKDSLPSWWGGTIDTSAYQAFTYNNTSYTYKQNSGAYYTSTFIS
-1560 NTQSDFESFRVGSTS
+1560 RMGSTKS
-1575 GTKYVYRENGHAI
+1575 I
-1588 YSVSD
+1588 
-1593 NGCTASF
+1593 TA
-1600 STDTTFS
+1600 
-1607 GSSVSDVKAS
+1607 A
-1617 MENELSKLTSTD
+1617 STD
-1629 SAYIA
+1629 SAYSQMVTYITGLS
-1634 NIKSDK
+1634 KTSPE
-1640 SYTENTFITYTNP
+1640 YTDNVVTAVSKVENVLFTYTNP
-1653 IVSTSDLTNA
+1653 IAASSDITNA
-1663 MDKATAAMDR
+1663 IDKATAAMDV
-1673 NNYVLYKYTGTT
+1673 NNRVLYKYTGAT
-1685 VTDSPYVVEG
+1685 VTDNYYEKGNPVSKEYT
-1695 ESRLMSCTQNQ
+1695 RNQ
-1706 GYRLRFTVGSGSTAG
+1706 GYRLTFAASGGTLPGG
-1721 YSFTTIS
+1721 YSLSEYTLQETADA
-1728 LVENAAAINMQA
+1728 VNMQA
-1740 ILTEANQH
+1740 ILTEANLH

-1758 GNYYCYNGNTRTIG
+1758 GNYYCYNGTTRTIG
-1772 NVTYTN
+1772 NVTYTK

-1799 LPDERK
+1799 LPDVKK
-1805 TFTSYGTSSALVSEL
+1805 TFTSYGTSNGLVSEL

-1832 KGAIVYYRADNGDK
+1832 KGAIVYYTADNGDK
-1846 DAFYAKGLYE
+1846 DAYYAKGLYE
-1856 LTYNSSTKI
+1856 LTYNSNTNI
-1865 YYFKSMGGLGNQNM
+1865 YYFKSMGGLGNQSM
-1879 DITKDSSGNEAAA
+1879 DITKSGTTETAA

>member
-1 MKIGKLNQSLLV
+1 M
-13 AILALVLVVSS
+13 A
-24 LTAYAVVLFSFRVNG
+24 
-39 NTNGNT
+39 
-45 DTIGSSVI
+45 
-53 SAEMTQT
+53 
-60 TLDFTT
+60 
-66 PGKKIDLPLTVKSTA
+66 
-81 KTNVTYNF
+81 
-89 GLSVAATDGS
+89 
-99 SVTSDELTRLSSAI
+99 
-113 LVYLDGDF
+113 
-121 CGTLASLTANG
+121 
-132 EAKLGTN
+132 
-139 YLVGS
+139 
-144 GTEHTRTHTW
+144 
-154 QFELHIA
+154 
-161 TEAALLGK
+161 
-169 NIDVKIATYI
+169 
-179 SSVDYTKYMFVSN
+179 
-192 SDDFVKAADD
+192 
-202 TNSGLVDKTQTI
+202 
-214 VLADDVTL
+214 
-222 SQAVEFANPV
+222 
-232 NIELNGNTL
+232 
-241 TLGANITLSGEG
+241 
-253 MYTLSSCNKLSN
+253 
-265 SPNVGGGKILLDG
+265 
-278 EKAALDIADFT
+278 
-289 SFDGTNIGAQ
+289 
-299 YSANTQAVKYSAE
+299 
-312 LVYNLLQ
+312 
-319 TRMPT
+319 
-324 NLADGVQSGDAID
+324 
-337 PFGALGF
+337 
-344 YKNAAN
+344 
-350 VAVVGDCTYADG
+350 GDCTYADG
-362 VITANNV
+362 VITASQV

-379 TVWAQS
+379 TVGAQS

-421 TYDVFLPKYIEGK
+421 TYDVFLPKFIEGK
-434 NMRIEWASSDPD
+434 NVRIEWASSDPD

-530 DYRTKFTM
+530 DYRAQFTM

-635 DILQNMLDTRVMYGA
+635 DILQNMLDTRVKYGA

-663 QGIAITCAPATANG
+663 QGIAITCAPATASG

-683 TKETVKGEEM
+683 TKETVNGEEM

-756 QTVQKYSYTVDDTDK
+756 QTVQKYSYTVDDK
-771 LEERIKALPTVT
+771 LEERLALLPTVT
-783 VSEADNALDVS
+783 VSAADGALDVS

-805 TVTNTTADYIL
+805 MVTNTTADYIL
-816 AVDVNRVFE
+816 AVDADNVKE
-825 LKLYVGNDSGASN
+825 LKFAVGNDSGASN

-852 ATGSDKANLPVTVTG
+852 ATGDVKDAPLPVAVTG
-867 YSGTATSEVKSDG
+867 YSVGDTTAVTSDG
-880 KSYMNTT
+880 KKYMNTT

-895 LISDVGFTEA
+895 LISDVGFTEE
-905 EYDTWWAKAT
+905 EYKTWWKKAT
-915 TTPENGRVID
+915 TTPNGRVID
-925 DYTKITELAA
+925 DYTEITELAA

-955 LNEKDFDGIAA
+955 LNEKDFPGA
-966 GGNNQDSPPNLGT
+966 GGQSKDSPPNLGT
-979 IGLNNIDMSGGK
+979 LGVNNIDMSGGK
-991 GVTSTTLDWTS
+991 GIYSTTLDWSS

-1010 AINSSAWD
+1010 SVS
-1018 RYKQSKYYT
+1018 YTSSKYYT
-1027 QSTVYVEDHT
+1027 NYDVYVEDHT
-1037 EYISDAEAQ
+1037 EYISDPEAQ

-1083 GILVNAIYGKLREK
+1083 GILVNAIYDKLRES
-1097 ETIGFTVAM
+1097 ETGGFTVAM
-1106 TDGVP
+1106 TDNVP

-1119 VEGVNSYLGLTSF
+1119 VEGVNNYLGLTSF
-1132 VASGSVSSNKV
+1132 VVSGNVSDNKV

-1177 MKACTSGYTTLDLT
+1177 MKACTSGYTRLELT
-1191 TLSRLTDVAHMD
+1191 TLSRLTDVSHMD
-1203 FSYNSGISSI
+1203 FSYNIGVSSI

-1231 VDVHGKYLTYVLE
+1231 VNVRGKYLEYVLE
-1244 NIKVNNTGATIY
+1244 NIKVNNTSATIY
-1256 YRNNENERTAYAATS
+1256 YNNNTVHTAYTATT

-1303 DKTVQWYVNEGNP
+1303 DKTVQWYVNKGNP
-1316 AYLIDDAGIDKFDTV
+1316 AYLIDDAGVDNFTEVD
-1331 ATAEAMGMLMSNYY
+1331 TAEAMSRLMSNYY
-1345 ACTNDVTVKYKDV
+1345 ACTADVTV
-1358 TYNLQKNNVYKISYI
+1358 TYNGTTYDLRKNNVYQISYEVQ
-1373 DGTNPQFVFTKIGTT
+1373 GTSSTGSFVFTSVGTFDSTVTNLPSVDEFDWENASNNANYSELVTANVGTEPYYTDRTISNLSEIGTVKSLYT
-1388 LDGVVTE
+1388 ANANNPYIDFRATGSPNGWLGYVNALYEVTHTEEFVSTYRYYPGKGGTVTYNVNGMIVSSEYLDGDYFNYTITE
-1395 TPDVNN
+1395 TREYKLYFVLLGRTN
-1401 IDWTVATVEK
+1401 TQAT
-1411 KQTSEQISA
+1411 T
-1420 TNDADPIYTSLTFGN
+1420 GN
-1435 LKTESDDNNYS
+1435 L
-1446 TIVPLTSYGWWGY
+1446 
-1459 KATQLYFGN
+1459 TQ
-1468 SSMPVYAVYSI
+1468 I
-1479 KKTVKVEYVYRFY
+1479 
-1492 PNGVRCITKH
+1492 
-1502 YLKGNSVIDVEYTE
+1502 LKGSASNLGKNTCTVDFTNYTQFYYNSDTTKMYT
-1516 SDYLEFSVTEYRTY
+1516 
-1530 TLYFAHTSNSNVSTN
+1530 
-1545 TNLSQILNSSIGTSS
+1545 
-1560 NTQSDFESFRVGSTS
+1560 
-1575 GTKYVYRENGHAI
+1575 YRENGHAVYEVTGYRANFAGNSFTGTI
-1588 YSVSD
+1588 LSDAQSEIESYLGNLSTTDDEYKNNVVS
-1593 NGCTASF
+1593 GEKTRVI
-1600 STDTTFS
+1600 T
-1607 GSSVSDVKAS
+1607 
-1617 MENELSKLTSTD
+1617 EL
-1629 SAYIA
+1629 
-1634 NIKSDK
+1634 
-1640 SYTENTFITYTNP
+1640 FTYTN
-1653 IVSTSDLTNA
+1653 SLASDSDITNA
-1663 MDKATAAMDR
+1663 IDKATAAMDVSNR
-1673 NNYVLYKYTGTT
+1673 VLYKYTGAT
-1685 VTDSPYVVEG
+1685 VTDNYYENGNPVSKQY
-1695 ESRLMSCTQNQ
+1695 TANQ
-1706 GYRLRFTVGSGSTAG
+1706 GYRLTFAASGGTLPGG
-1721 YSFTTIS
+1721 YSLSTIN

-1740 ILTEANQH
+1740 ILAEANLH

-1758 GNYYCYNGNTRTIG
+1758 GNYYCYNGTTRTVG
-1772 NVTYTN
+1772 NVTYTK

-1856 LTYNSSTKI
+1856 LTYNSNTNI
-1865 YYFKSMGGLGNQNM
+1865 YYFKSMGGLGNQSM

-1922 SSFYSGTGGSE
+1922 RSFYSGTGGSE

>member
-66 PGKKIDLPLTVKSTA
+66 PGEKIDLPLTVKSTA

-89 GLSVAATDGS
+89 GLSVVSADNS
-99 SVTSDELTRLSSAI
+99 LTSDQLNRLASAI
-113 LVYLDGDF
+113 LVYLDGNF
-121 CGTLASLTANG
+121 CGTLASLTAKG
-132 EAKLGTN
+132 EAKLNGG
-139 YLVGS
+139 YLIGN
-144 GTEHTRTHTW
+144 GNEHLRAHTW

-161 TEAALLGK
+161 TETALLGK
-169 NIDVKIATYI
+169 NIDVKIATYV

-192 SDDFVKAADD
+192 ADDFVKAADD

-253 MYTLSSCNKLSN
+253 MYTLSSCNKLAN
-265 SPNVGGGKILLDG
+265 SPSIGSGNILLDG

-289 SFDGTNIGAQ
+289 SLDGTNIGAQ
-299 YSANTQAVKYSAE
+299 YSANTQVYDYSAD
-312 LVYNLLQ
+312 LVGNLL
-319 TRMPT
+319 RDRVST
-324 NLADGVQSGDAID
+324 NLANGVQSGETIGM
-337 PFGALGF
+337 FGALDF
-344 YKNAAN
+344 YANIAN
-350 VAVVGDCTYADG
+350 VTLDGDCTYNNG
-362 VITANNV
+362 KITASNI
-369 TATSQTSVTV
+369 TATSQTSVAV
-379 TVWAQS
+379 AVGAYN

-395 DNATTL
+395 DNAATL
-401 QSLLANELK
+401 SGILADELK
-410 HIPNSTTIDAV
+410 HIPNTIVGDAV

-434 NMRIEWASSDPD
+434 NVRIEWASSDPD

-530 DYRTKFTM
+530 DYRTQFTM
-538 YNNDN
+538 YNNDK

-635 DILQNMLDTRVMYGA
+635 DILQNMLDTRVKYGA

-683 TKETVKGEEM
+683 TKETVNGEEM

-756 QTVQKYSYTVDDTDK
+756 QTVQKYSYAVDDK
-771 LEERIKALPTVT
+771 LEERLALLPNVT
-783 VSEADNALDVS
+783 VSAADKELAVS
-794 KRTGFVTNNDG
+794 ERTGFVVDKTKG

-816 AVDVNRVFE
+816 AVDADNVKE
-825 LKLYVGNDSGASN
+825 LKFAVGNDSDASN

-852 ATGSDKANLPVTVTG
+852 ATGSDKADLPVTVTG

-905 EYDTWWAKAT
+905 EYTTLWEEAT
-915 TTPENGRVID
+915 TTPNGRVID
-925 DYTKITELAA
+925 NYKEITELAA
-935 SMSLS
+935 SMSVS
-940 NGMNYFK
+940 ASDKMTYFK

-966 GGNNQDSPPNLGT
+966 GGQNQYSPPNLGT
-979 IGLNNIDMSGGK
+979 MLYNVDMSGGS
-991 GVTSTTLDWTS
+991 GLTSTTLDWSS
-1002 NPSNWTVS
+1002 NPLNWSVSNKYG
-1010 AINSSAWD
+1010 N
-1018 RYKQSKYYT
+1018 YKSVKYYT
-1027 QSTVYVEDHT
+1027 QSSVYKEDQT

-1046 CIMAFWFGISTQTNA
+1046 CIMAFWFGIDSNSNKTNA

-1083 GILVNAIYGKLREK
+1083 GILVNAIYNKLRGN
-1097 ETIGFTVAM
+1097 ETDGFTVAM

-1119 VEGVNSYLGLTSF
+1119 VEGVNNYLGLTSF
-1132 VASGSVSSNKV
+1132 VVTGNVSNNKV

-1160 VTKLDADRTET
+1160 VTKLDVDRTET

-1191 TLSRLTDVAHMD
+1191 TLSRLTDVSHMD
-1203 FSYNSGISSI
+1203 FSYNRGISSI

-1226 LDVYG
+1226 LDVYE
-1231 VDVHGKYLTYVLE
+1231 VNVVGKYLKYVLE
-1244 NIKVNNTGATIY
+1244 NVKVNQPSASIY
-1256 YRNNENERTAYAATS
+1256 YSNNNVHTEYFTTT

-1303 DKTVQWYVNEGNP
+1303 DKTVQWYVNKGNP
-1316 AYLIDDAGIDKFDTV
+1316 AYLVDHACVDNFDTV
-1331 ATAEAMGMLMSNYY
+1331 ATAEAMGRLMSNYY
-1345 ACTNDVTVKYKDV
+1345 ACTADVVITYKGT
-1358 TYNLQKNNVYKISYI
+1358 TYDLRKNNVYQISYEVQ
-1373 DGTNPQFVFTKIGTT
+1373 GTSSTGSFEFKSVGTFESA
-1388 LDGVVTE
+1388 VTE
-1395 TPDVNN
+1395 TPDGNN
-1401 IDWTVATVEK
+1401 IDWTGATINSTQNYVE
-1411 KQTSEQISA
+1411 TVSTAA
-1420 TNDADPIYTSLTFGN
+1420 TPEEPYFPGRYYN
-1435 LKTESDDNNYS
+1435 SDNDNNLS
-1446 TIVPLTSYGWWGY
+1446 EIGNVSSLLTSNSGRI
-1459 KATQLYFGN
+1459 YFGN
-1468 SSMPVYAVYSI
+1468 STWPYVTTYGLY
-1479 KKTVKVEYVYRFY
+1479 KVDKVDTLVSTYRLY
-1492 PNGVRCITKH
+1492 PNGTRTIIKR
-1502 YLKGNSVIDVEYTE
+1502 YLKDFSVVDVEY
-1516 SDYLEFSVTEYRTY
+1516 SDGDYIEFSVTETRTY
-1530 TLYFAHTSNSNVSTN
+1530 NLYFVKTDNTSNVT
-1545 TNLSQILNSSIGTSS
+1545 QILKDSLPSSWWSTIDTSS
-1560 NTQSDFESFRVGSTS
+1560 YNSFTYGSGTNSRSYTYRKNGEAYYTSTFTAQMGSTKS
-1575 GTKYVYRENGHAI
+1575 I
-1588 YSVSD
+1588 
-1593 NGCTASF
+1593 TA
-1600 STDTTFS
+1600 TT
-1607 GSSVSDVKAS
+1607 
-1617 MENELSKLTSTD
+1617 TD
-1629 SAYIA
+1629 SAYQQMETY
-1634 NIKSDK
+1634 IKGLSK
-1640 SYTENTFITYTNP
+1640 TSTEYTDNVVTTGGKVESVLFTYTNP
-1653 IVSTSDLTNA
+1653 IASTSDITNA
-1663 MDKATAAMDR
+1663 IDKATAAMDST
-1673 NNYVLYKYTGTT
+1673 NYVLYKYTGADTT
-1685 VTDSPYVVEG
+1685 DDYVVNG
-1695 ESRLMSCTQNQ
+1695 VAMPQVSYAQNQ
-1706 GYRLRFTVGSGSTAG
+1706 GYRLRFTAGSGATAG
-1721 YSFTTIS
+1721 YSLSEFDLFEDAT
-1728 LVENAAAINMQA
+1728 AITMQA

-1748 INDGLFGNYY
+1748 INDALFGNYY
-1758 GNYYCYNGNTRTIG
+1758 GNYYCYNGTTRTLDG
-1772 NVTYTN
+1772 VTYTN

-1784 LLKADRSGF
+1784 MLNSDRTSF
-1793 YFEHDN
+1793 YFEYGKS
-1799 LPDERK
+1799 LGVKE
-1805 TFTSYGTSSALVSEL
+1805 TFTICETADDFMDALVN
-1820 VKALNKSSGCLS
+1820 ALNGSTDCLQE
-1832 KGAIVYYRADNGDK
+1832 GAIVYYKGEK
-1846 DAFYAKGLYE
+1846 KTYYAKGLFE
-1856 LTYNSSTKI
+1856 LTKNAQTLT
-1865 YYFKSMGGLGNQNM
+1865 YYFKSMGGLGNQSMTING
-1879 DITKDSSGNEAAA
+1879 DDAS
-1892 TFLLNSIVGQ
+1892 FLLSSIVGQ

>member
-45 DTIGSSVI
+45 DTIGGSVI

-66 PGKKIDLPLTVKSTA
+66 PGEKIDLPLTVKSTA

-89 GLSVAATDGS
+89 GLSVAAIDGS

-169 NIDVKIATYI
+169 NIDVKIATYV

-192 SDDFVKAADD
+192 ADDFVKAADD

-253 MYTLSSCNKLSN
+253 MYTLSSCNKLAN
-265 SPNVGGGKILLDG
+265 SPAIGNGKIILNSKD
-278 EKAALDIADFT
+278 AALDIADFT
-289 SFDGTNIGAQ
+289 SLDGTNIGAQ
-299 YSANTQAVKYSAE
+299 YSANTQVYDYSAD
-312 LVYNLLQ
+312 LVGNLL
-319 TRMPT
+319 RDRVSA
-324 NLADGVQSGDAID
+324 NLANGVQSGETIGM
-337 PFGALGF
+337 FGALDF
-344 YKNAAN
+344 YANIAN
-350 VAVVGDCTYADG
+350 VTLDGECTYNNG
-362 VITANNV
+362 KITASNI
-369 TATSQTSVTV
+369 TATSQTSVAV
-379 TVWAQS
+379 AVGAYN

-395 DNATTL
+395 DNAATL
-401 QSLLANELK
+401 SGILADELK
-410 HIPNSTTIDAV
+410 HIPNTIVGDAV

-434 NMRIEWASSDPD
+434 NVRIEWASSDPD

-491 ETKFKYLVA
+491 ETKFNYLVA

-530 DYRTKFTM
+530 DYRTQFTM

-635 DILQNMLDTRVMYGA
+635 DILQNMLDTRVKYGA

-683 TKETVKGEEM
+683 TKETVNGEEM

-756 QTVQKYSYTVDDTDK
+756 QTVQKYSYAVDDK
-771 LEERIKALPTVT
+771 LEERLALLPDVT
-783 VSEADNALDVS
+783 VSAADKELAVS
-794 KRTGFVTNNDG
+794 KRTGFVTNSDG
-805 TVTNTTADYIL
+805 AVTNTTADYIL
-816 AVDVNRVFE
+816 AVDADNVKE
-825 LKLYVGNDSGASN
+825 LKFAVGNDSGASN

-852 ATGSDKANLPVTVTG
+852 ATGDVKDATLPVAVTG
-867 YSGTATSEVKSDG
+867 YSVGGTTAVTSDG
-880 KSYMNTT
+880 KKYMTVS
-887 ETAVLKAF
+887 ETAVLKDF
-895 LISDVGFTEA
+895 LMKEVGFTQA
-905 EYDTWWAKAT
+905 EYASLWEEAT
-915 TTPENGRVID
+915 TSPSGRVID
-925 DYTKITELAA
+925 DYTEITSLAA

-1018 RYKQSKYYT
+1018 KYKQSKYYT

-1046 CIMAFWFGISTQTNA
+1046 CIMAFWFGIDSTQTNA
-1061 KAYAQAFL
+1061 KAFAAAFL
-1069 NACIIPTYLHEDGA
+1069 KACIVPTYLDEDGA
-1083 GILVNAIYGKLREK
+1083 GVLVNAIYDKLQ
-1097 ETIGFTVAM
+1097 TSGSSFTVAM

-1119 VEGVNSYLGLTSF
+1119 VEGVNNYLGLTSF
-1132 VASGSVSSNKV
+1132 VVSGSVSSNKV

-1177 MKACTSGYTTLDLT
+1177 MKACTSGYTVLELT
-1191 TLSRLTDVAHMD
+1191 TLSRLTDVSHMD
-1203 FSYNSGISSI
+1203 FSYNNGISSI

-1231 VDVHGKYLTYVLE
+1231 VNVSGKYLEYVLE
-1244 NIKVNNTGATIY
+1244 NIKVNNTSATIY
-1256 YRNNENERTAYAATS
+1256 YNNNTVHTAYTATT
-1271 TSTSDELRFLNELTK
+1271 TSTSDELRFLKELTN
-1286 VDSPYLLLANKL
+1286 VDSPYLLLANKV
-1298 NAGNG
+1298 NVGNG

-1316 AYLIDDAGIDKFDTV
+1316 AYLVNDAGVDKFS
-1331 ATAEAMGMLMSNYY
+1331 EISIKEEMGRLMSNYY
-1345 ACTNDVTVKYKDV
+1345 ACTADVTV
-1358 TYNLQKNNVYKISYI
+1358 TYNGTTYDLRKNNVYQISYEVQ
-1373 DGTNPQFVFTKIGTT
+1373 GTSSTGSFVFKSVGTFESA
-1388 LDGVVTE
+1388 VTE
-1395 TPDVNN
+1395 TPDGNN
-1401 IDWTVATVEK
+1401 IDWTGATTNTTQDYVE
-1411 KQTSEQISA
+1411 TVSTA
-1420 TNDADPIYTSLTFGN
+1420 TTPEEPYYTERYYN
-1435 LKTESDDNNYS
+1435 SDTDNNLS
-1446 TIVPLTSYGWWGY
+1446 EIGNVSSLLTSNRGRI
-1459 KATQLYFGN
+1459 YFGN
-1468 SSMPVYAVYSI
+1468 RAW
-1479 KKTVKVEYVYRFY
+1479 TYVYGLYKVDKVDTLVSTYRLY
-1492 PNGVRCITKH
+1492 PNGTRTIIKR
-1502 YLKGNSVIDVEYTE
+1502 YLKDFSVVDVEY
-1516 SDYLEFSVTEYRTY
+1516 SDGDYIEFSVTETRTY
-1530 TLYFAHTSNSNVSTN
+1530 NLYFVKTDNASNVT
-1545 TNLSQILNSSIGTSS
+1545 QILKDSLPSWWGGTIDTSAYQAFTYNNTSYTYKQNSGAYYTSTFIS
-1560 NTQSDFESFRVGSTS
+1560 RMGSTKS
-1575 GTKYVYRENGHAI
+1575 I
-1588 YSVSD
+1588 
-1593 NGCTASF
+1593 TA
-1600 STDTTFS
+1600 
-1607 GSSVSDVKAS
+1607 A
-1617 MENELSKLTSTD
+1617 STD
-1629 SAYIA
+1629 SAYSQMVTYITGLS
-1634 NIKSDK
+1634 KTSPE
-1640 SYTENTFITYTNP
+1640 YTDNVVTAVSKVENVLFTYTNP
-1653 IVSTSDLTNA
+1653 IAASSDITNA
-1663 MDKATAAMDR
+1663 IDKATAAMDV
-1673 NNYVLYKYTGTT
+1673 NNRVLYKYTGAT
-1685 VTDSPYVVEG
+1685 VTDNYYENGNPVSKEYT
-1695 ESRLMSCTQNQ
+1695 RNQ
-1706 GYRLRFTVGSGSTAG
+1706 GYRLTFAASGGTLPGG
-1721 YSFTTIS
+1721 YSLTKYT
-1728 LVENAAAINMQA
+1728 LQETADAVNMQA
-1740 ILTEANQH
+1740 ILTEANLH
-1748 INDGLFGNYY
+1748 VNDGLFGNYY
-1758 GNYYCYNGNTRTIG
+1758 GNYYCYNGTTRTIG
-1772 NVTYTN
+1772 NVTYTK

-1799 LPDERK
+1799 LPDVKK
-1805 TFTSYGTSSALVSEL
+1805 TFTSYGTSNGLVSEL

-1832 KGAIVYYRADNGDK
+1832 KGAIVYYTADNGDK
-1846 DAFYAKGLYE
+1846 DAYYAKGLYE
-1856 LTYNSSTKI
+1856 LTYNSNTNI
-1865 YYFKSMGGLGNQNM
+1865 YYFKSMGGLGNQSM
-1879 DITKDSSGNEAAA
+1879 DITKSGTTETAA

>member
-13 AILALVLVVSS
+13 AILAFVLVVSS

-66 PGKKIDLPLTVKSTA
+66 PGEKIDLPLTVKSTA

-169 NIDVKIATYI
+169 NIDVKIATYV

-192 SDDFVKAADD
+192 ADDFVKAADD
-202 TNSGLVDKTQTI
+202 VNSGLVDKTQTI

-265 SPNVGGGKILLDG
+265 SPSIGSGKILLDG

-289 SFDGTNIGAQ
+289 SLDGTNIGAL

-312 LVYNLLQ
+312 HVYNLLQ

-324 NLADGVQSGDAID
+324 NLADGVQSGDTID

-350 VAVVGDCTYADG
+350 VAVVDYCTYADG
-362 VITANNV
+362 VITASQV

-379 TVWAQS
+379 TVGEQS

-421 TYDVFLPKYIEGK
+421 TYDVFLPKFIEGK
-434 NMRIEWASSDPD
+434 NVRIEWASSDPD

-468 TIYVNDGVYATTTF
+468 TIYVNDSVYATTTF

-530 DYRTKFTM
+530 DYRTQFTM
-538 YNNDN
+538 YSNDK

-574 TAQAVYLNSATFYTF
+574 MAQAVYLNSATFYTF

-635 DILQNMLDTRVMYGA
+635 DILQNMLDTRVKYGA

-663 QGIAITCAPATANG
+663 QGIAITCAPATASG

-683 TKETVKGEEM
+683 TKETVNGEEM

-718 DGDTSDGQNRVLYV
+718 DGDPTDGQNRILYV

-756 QTVQKYSYTVDDTDK
+756 QTVQKYSYTVDDK
-771 LEERIKALPTVT
+771 LEERLALLPNVT
-783 VSEADNALDVS
+783 VSTADKDLAVS
-794 KRTGFVTNNDG
+794 KRTGFVINNDG

-816 AVDVNRVFE
+816 AVDVDRVSE

-838 SHNKAYQFAQLLAW
+838 SHDKAYQFAQLLAW
-852 ATGSDKANLPVTVTG
+852 ATGSTTDYVPVTVTG
-867 YSGTATSEVKSDG
+867 YTGTAAVKSDG
-880 KSYMNTT
+880 KSYMNAT

-895 LISDVGFTEA
+895 LISDVGFNEA
-905 EYDTWWAKAT
+905 EYTSLWEESIT
-915 TTPENGRVID
+915 RPNGRVIT
-925 DYTKITELAA
+925 DYTEITKLAA
-935 SMSLS
+935 NMTSS
-940 NGMNYFK
+940 NAFNYFK
-947 YTELLQWA
+947 YTEVMQWA
-955 LNEKDFDGIAA
+955 LNEKDFGLTSGAV
-966 GGNNQDSPPNLGT
+966 SKYLPPNMGA
-979 IGLNNIDMSGGK
+979 IGSYNIDMSGNGNN
-991 GVTSTTLDWTS
+991 TSSTVLNWSADPSSWKLDS
-1002 NPSNWTVS
+1002 
-1010 AINSSAWD
+1010 NSSWT
-1018 RYKQSKYYT
+1018 RSKYNNLFYD
-1027 QSTVYVEDHT
+1027 EDQT
-1037 EYISDAEAQ
+1037 EYISDPEAQ
-1046 CIMAFWFGISTQTNA
+1046 CIMAFWFGISSEANA
-1061 KAYAQAFL
+1061 KSFARAFM
-1069 NACIIPTYLHEDGA
+1069 NACIIPTYLDEDGA
-1083 GILVNAIYGKLREK
+1083 GRLVKAIYDKLQ
-1097 ETIGFTVAM
+1097 TSGSTFTVAM

-1119 VEGVNSYLGLTSF
+1119 VEGVNNYLALKSF
-1132 VASGSVSSNKV
+1132 VVSGNVSNNKV

-1160 VTKLDADRTET
+1160 VTKLDADRTDV
-1171 KLTKFV
+1171 KLTELT
-1177 MKACTSGYTTLDLT
+1177 MKACTSGYTTLELT
-1191 TLSRLTDVAHMD
+1191 TLSRLTDVSHMD
-1203 FSYNSGISSI
+1203 FSYNNGISSI

-1231 VDVHGKYLTYVLE
+1231 VNVSGKYLEYVLE
-1244 NIKVNNTGATIY
+1244 NIKVNNTSATIY
-1256 YRNNENERTAYAATS
+1256 YNNNTVHTAYTATT

-1303 DKTVQWYVNEGNP
+1303 DKTVQWYVNKGNP
-1316 AYLIDDAGIDKFDTV
+1316 AYLVNDAGVDKFTEIS
-1331 ATAEAMGMLMSNYY
+1331 TKEAMGRLMSNYY
-1345 ACTNDVTVKYKDV
+1345 ACTADVTV
-1358 TYNLQKNNVYKISYI
+1358 TYNGTTYDLRKNNVYQISYEVQ
-1373 DGTNPQFVFTKIGTT
+1373 GTSSTGSFEFNSVGTFESA
-1388 LDGVVTE
+1388 VTE
-1395 TPDVNN
+1395 TPDGNN
-1401 IDWTVATVEK
+1401 IDWTGATTNTTQDYVE
-1411 KQTSEQISA
+1411 TVSTA
-1420 TNDADPIYTSLTFGN
+1420 TTPEEPYYTERYYN
-1435 LKTESDDNNYS
+1435 SDTDNNLS
-1446 TIVPLTSYGWWGY
+1446 EIGNVSSLLTSNSERI
-1459 KATQLYFGN
+1459 YFGN
-1468 SSMPVYAVYSI
+1468 STWPYVTAYGLY
-1479 KKTVKVEYVYRFY
+1479 KVDKVDTLVSTYRLY
-1492 PNGVRCITKH
+1492 PNGTRTITKR
-1502 YLKGNSVIDVEYTE
+1502 YLKGHSVMDVEY
-1516 SDYLEFSVTEYRTY
+1516 SDGDYVEFSVVETRIYN
-1530 TLYFAHTSNSNVSTN
+1530 LYFVKTDNRSNSLT
-1545 TNLSQILNSSIGTSS
+1545 QILKDSLPSSWWSTIDTSS
-1560 NTQSDFESFRVGSTS
+1560 YNSFTYGSGTNSRSYTYRKNGEAYYTSTFTAQMGSTKS
-1575 GTKYVYRENGHAI
+1575 I
-1588 YSVSD
+1588 
-1593 NGCTASF
+1593 TA
-1600 STDTTFS
+1600 
-1607 GSSVSDVKAS
+1607 
-1617 MENELSKLTSTD
+1617 TSTD
-1629 SAYIA
+1629 SAYSQMVTYITGLS
-1634 NIKSDK
+1634 KTSPE
-1640 SYTENTFITYTNP
+1640 YTDNVVTAVSKVERYLFTYTNP
-1653 IVSTSDLTNA
+1653 IAASADITNA
-1663 MDKATAAMDR
+1663 IDKATAAMDV
-1673 NNYVLYKYTGTT
+1673 NNRVLYKYTGAT
-1685 VTDSPYVVEG
+1685 VTDNYYENGNPVSKKY
-1695 ESRLMSCTQNQ
+1695 TANQ
-1706 GYRLRFTVGSGSTAG
+1706 GYRLSFAASSGTSTG
-1721 YSFTTIS
+1721 GFSLSTIN
-1728 LVENAAAINMQA
+1728 LVENAAAVNMQA
-1740 ILTEANQH
+1740 ILTEANLH
-1748 INDGLFGNYY
+1748 VNDGLFGNYY
-1758 GNYYCYNGNTRTIG
+1758 GNYYCYNGTTRTIG

-1784 LLKADRSGF
+1784 MLNSDRTSF
-1793 YFEHDN
+1793 YFEYGDS
-1799 LPDERK
+1799 LGVKK
-1805 TFTSYGTSSALVSEL
+1805 TFTTYTTYTSFMQALVD
-1820 VKALNKSSGCLS
+1820 ALNNSTGCL
-1832 KGAIVYYRADNGDK
+1832 KEGAIAYYTGTK
-1846 DAFYAKGLYE
+1846 DIFYAKGLFE
-1856 LTYNSSTKI
+1856 LTYNPETMV
-1865 YYFKSMGGLGNQNM
+1865 YYFKSMGGLGNQ
-1879 DITKDSSGNEAAA
+1879 TSPESSGS
-1892 TFLLNSIVGQ
+1892 FLISSITGQ
-1902 NLSASGIS
+1902 NLSISGIS
-1910 KFTNIRYIGTTS
+1910 KFTNIRYIGSDTKDY
-1922 SSFYSGTGGSE
+1922 YSGTGGSE

>member
-144 GTEHTRTHTW
+144 GTEHARTHTW

-169 NIDVKIATYI
+169 NIDVKIATYV

-192 SDDFVKAADD
+192 ADDFVKAADD

-253 MYTLSSCNKLSN
+253 MYTLSSCNKLAN
-265 SPNVGGGKILLDG
+265 SPSIGSGNILLDG

-289 SFDGTNIGAQ
+289 SLDGTNIGAQ

-350 VAVVGDCTYADG
+350 VAVAGDCTYADG

-379 TVWAQS
+379 TVGGQS

-434 NMRIEWASSDPD
+434 NVRIEWASSDPD

-530 DYRTKFTM
+530 DYRTQFTM
-538 YNNDN
+538 YNNDK

-635 DILQNMLDTRVMYGA
+635 DILQNMLDTRVKYGA

-663 QGIAITCAPATANG
+663 QGIAITCAPATASG

-683 TKETVKGEEM
+683 TKETVNGEEM

-756 QTVQKYSYTVDDTDK
+756 QTVQKYSYTVDDNDK
-771 LEERIKALPTVT
+771 LEERLALLPNVI
-783 VSEADNALDVS
+783 VSTADKDLAVS

-816 AVDVNRVFE
+816 AVDADNVTE
-825 LKLYVGNDSGASN
+825 LKFAVGNDSGASD
-838 SHNKAYQFAQLLAW
+838 SHNLAYQFAQLLAW
-852 ATGSDKANLPVTVTG
+852 ATGRDKTDLPVTVTG
-867 YSGTATSEVKSDG
+867 YTGTAAVQSDG

-895 LISDVGFTEA
+895 LISNVGFNEA
-905 EYDTWWAKAT
+905 EYTTLWAKAT
-915 TTPENGRVID
+915 TTPNGRVID
-925 DYTKITELAA
+925 DYTEITKLAA

-940 NGMNYFK
+940 SGMTYFK

-955 LNEKDFDGIAA
+955 LNEKDFPGA
-966 GGNNQDSPPNLGT
+966 GGQSVYSPPNLGT
-979 IGLNNIDMSGGK
+979 IGLYNVDMSGGT
-991 GVTSTTLDWTS
+991 GTSSTTLNWSSNTS
-1002 NPSNWTVS
+1002 TWSYVTPSGWGEVYKRS
-1010 AINSSAWD
+1010 KY
-1018 RYKQSKYYT
+1018 YKQSTIYI
-1027 QSTVYVEDHT
+1027 EDQT

-1046 CIMAFWFGISTQTNA
+1046 CIMAFWFGIDSNSNKTNA
-1061 KAYAQAFL
+1061 KAYATAFL
-1069 NACIIPTYLHEDGA
+1069 KACIVPTYLHEDGA
-1083 GILVNAIYGKLREK
+1083 GKLVNAIYDKLRES
-1097 ETIGFTVAM
+1097 ETTGFTVAM

-1119 VEGVNSYLGLTSF
+1119 VEGVNNYLGLTSF
-1132 VASGSVSSNKV
+1132 VVSGSVSSNKV

-1177 MKACTSGYTTLDLT
+1177 MKACTSGYTTLELT
-1191 TLSRLTDVAHMD
+1191 TLSRLTDVSHMD
-1203 FSYNSGISSI
+1203 FSYNNGISSI

-1231 VDVHGKYLTYVLE
+1231 VDVYGKYLTYVLE

-1316 AYLIDDAGIDKFDTV
+1316 AYLVNDAGVDKFTEIS
-1331 ATAEAMGMLMSNYY
+1331 TKKAMGRLMSNYY
-1345 ACTNDVTVKYKDV
+1345 ACTKDVTV
-1358 TYNLQKNNVYKISYI
+1358 TYNGTTYDLRKNNVYKISYRLQSTAG
-1373 DGTNPQFVFTKIGTT
+1373 DGIFVFDVVDTF
-1388 LDGVVTE
+1388 DQSVTE
-1395 TPDVNN
+1395 IPDKNN
-1401 IDWTVATVEK
+1401 IDWTGATIDSPENYVETVSVAVDEEPYYTDRTVSNLAEIGTVEDLTDSELVDDK
-1411 KQTSEQISA
+1411 KYIDFKNPDSWLRTLDFYRVTRTVYLISE
-1420 TNDADPIYTSLTFGN
+1420 
-1435 LKTESDDNNYS
+1435 
-1446 TIVPLTSYGWWGY
+1446 
-1459 KATQLYFGN
+1459 
-1468 SSMPVYAVYSI
+1468 
-1479 KKTVKVEYVYRFY
+1479 YRLY
-1492 PNGVRCITKH
+1492 PNGKRYITKT
-1502 YLKGNSVIDVEYTE
+1502 YWSDNAVKSVEYADR
-1516 SDYLEFSVTEYRTY
+1516 DYFQFDVIEKRIY
-1530 TLYFAHTSNSNVSTN
+1530 TLYFIKTTANSD
-1545 TNLSQILNSSIGTSS
+1545 NLVQILKGSATTTAGTPSTTNFEEHTVFYYGQDY
-1560 NTQSDFESFRVGSTS
+1560 NTPYT
-1575 GTKYVYRENGHAI
+1575 YRQNGHA
-1588 YSVSD
+1588 YYTSSA
-1593 NGCTASF
+1593 TA
-1600 STDTTFS
+1600 TMGNNTIAATT
-1607 GSSVSDVKAS
+1607 
-1617 MENELSKLTSTD
+1617 TD
-1629 SAYIA
+1629 SAYSQMVNYLSSLSPTTTEYID
-1634 NIKSDK
+1634 NIVNNSSAVE
-1640 SYTENTFITYTNP
+1640 SYVFTYTNP
-1653 IVSTSDLTNA
+1653 IAASADITNA
-1663 MDKATAAMDR
+1663 IDKATAAMDV
-1673 NNYVLYKYTGTT
+1673 NNRVLYKYTGAT
-1685 VTDSPYVVEG
+1685 VTDNYYENGNPVSKEYT
-1695 ESRLMSCTQNQ
+1695 RNQ
-1706 GYRLRFTVGSGSTAG
+1706 GYRLTFAASGGTLPGG
-1721 YSFTTIS
+1721 YSLDKYTLQETADA
-1728 LVENAAAINMQA
+1728 VNMQA
-1740 ILTEANQH
+1740 ILAEANQH
-1748 INDGLFGNYY
+1748 INDALFGNYY
-1758 GNYYCYNGNTRTIG
+1758 GNYYCYNGTTRIIG
-1772 NVTYTN
+1772 NVTYTK

-1832 KGAIVYYRADNGDK
+1832 KGAIVYYTANNGDK

-1856 LTYNSSTKI
+1856 LTYNSNTNI
-1865 YYFKSMGGLGNQNM
+1865 YYFKSMGGLGNQSM
-1879 DITKDSSGNEAAA
+1879 DITKSGDTEVAA
-1892 TFLLNSIVGQ
+1892 TFLLSSIVGQ